1 MSEEVNLSE
10 ESNNS
15 ENEANNPENEANNSE
30 NEPLDQKELLE
41 DVAEIRQMIHQ
52 QRFAECNPMLF
63 AIIKNCPNQQ
73 PYIHR
78 LVQGLLST
86 VIANLSLFQRKKMS
100 SVMLGFLKQD
110 AKAIKEFEIPET
122 TPETRAKLVSEAI
135 SELDQFLV
143 DVEMDIR
150 SELGVFKD
158 LKKKGEEI
166 DVKEVKP
173 TLEKFVSR
181 EAMLFLNHD
190 LSKEEQD
197 QASATLYQEWEECR
211 EKIFGR
217 FVSSGHWN
225 DEERAE
231 VKDTILSP
239 TVDSLTSQLL
249 VSAITLSAATV
260 FDMGKFTLLYDIYRQ
275 TDDDEV
281 KVRALLGWLLVSM
294 NSSCY
299 EQHPDFLSF
308 AEQLTEDC
316 KNDSDLLAEII
327 KAQKM
332 LAVTVFSE
340 QKSIDYTNDIMSSLS
355 KRFLGDLKNK
365 VADLLEA
372 DEDMRNI
379 FGVEDDEETSD
390 EESPIRSVD
399 INTDEDGDPA
409 LNVGVDSPLSMD
421 EMMDK
426 GIDIL
431 LPQFKMLRDQT
442 EFFTHLYNWFMP
454 FYLKNPHITEALGFV
469 DEKRKFCK
477 AFCSTARSCPADAY
491 SLANLIVSHP
501 NEIPENIVDC
511 YDDPEDEED
520 GSKPADEEEIVNE
533 FFKEPEEHRAK
544 RIRINYIRNL
554 LRFSKF
560 YKEKDELF
568 TILDELDDDKP
579 AYAVLAG
586 PLFQDEFF
594 DKYRMA
600 IARYSFRREF
610 PDMVDVML
618 EGVPCDTLEMHF
630 MKGWVCMQ
638 KEDDH
643 SLRMAVD
650 HFKEMLKMQP
660 DMKPV
665 YLQLGICYRK
675 LCQVD
680 EYLEN
685 FDKLMEFKDSFSE
698 EELFEL
704 KLEKLKFIVMN
715 NRLEEA
721 MPLAYELDYTH
732 PESQMAGALLT
743 QLLIKIGGEHT
754 EGNFQKAHQRLDEY
768 FAEVNEL
775 FGSFEKMKKS
785 GKDPKNMMMQAMD
798 LFFKMMKND
807 KAAEA
812 YNNYSLGLLALIEH
826 QPKKAVGPFFRA
838 YAYYED
844 KDQDVFFEVLRE
856 DYKWLKNYGCS
867 FTDIMIIYNQV
878 VAEHQQSQEELKKY
892 ADKSE

>member
-10 ESNNS
+10 ESNN
-15 ENEANNPENEANNSE
+15 PEEV
-30 NEPLDQKELLE
+30 LDQDELLE
-41 DVAEIRQMIHQ
+41 KIDEMRQLIHQ
-52 QRFAECNPMLF
+52 QRFTECKPLLVAVFTPLPSN
-63 AIIKNCPNQQ
+63 KQYVN
-73 PYIHR
+73 R
-78 LVQGLLST
+78 LLQSLLT
-86 VIANLSLFQRKKMS
+86 ALAANMSLFQRKKIPNG
-100 SVMLGFLKQD
+100 VFGFPLQH
-110 AKAIKEFEIPET
+110 IKSFEELDIPEM
-122 TPETRAKLVSEAI
+122 TPETRAKYISSAI
-135 SELDQFLV
+135 SGLDQLLE
-143 DVEMDIR
+143 DIEMDIR
-150 SELGVFKD
+150 SDQGVFKD
-158 LKKKGEEI
+158 LKKQGEAI
-166 DVKEVKP
+166 DIKEVKP

-197 QASATLYQEWEECR
+197 QASARLYQEWEEYR

-217 FVSSGHWN
+217 FVSSGHWT
-225 DEERAE
+225 DEECAA

-294 NSSCY
+294 NSSYC
-299 EQHPDFLSF
+299 EQHPDFRSF

-316 KNDSDLLAEII
+316 KNDQDLLADII

-332 LAVTVFSE
+332 LAVSVFSE

-365 VADLLEA
+365 VADLLDA
-372 DEDMRNI
+372 DEDMRNLFEI
-379 FGVEDDEETSD
+379 DEDEETSE

-399 INTDEDGDPA
+399 INTDEDGVDN

-442 EFFTHLYNWFMP
+442 DFFTHLYNWFMP
-454 FYLKNPHITEALGFV
+454 FYLKNPHVTEALGFV

-491 SLANLIVSHP
+491 SLANLIISHP

-511 YDDPEDEED
+511 YDDPEDEGD
-520 GSKPADEEEIVNE
+520 GSEPADEEEIVNE
-533 FFKEPEEHRAK
+533 FFKEPGEHRAK

-560 YKEKDELF
+560 YKGKDELF

-610 PDMVDVML
+610 PDMVEVML

-643 SLRMAVD
+643 SLRMAVS

-660 DMKPV
+660 DMKQV
-665 YLQLGICYRK
+665 YLQLGICYRN
-675 LCQVD
+675 LIQVD

-704 KLEKLKFIVMN
+704 KLDKLKFIVMN
-715 NRLEEA
+715 NRFEEA

-732 PESQMAGALLT
+732 PENQMAGALLT
-743 QLLIKIGGEHT
+743 QLLIKIGGEHA
-754 EGNFQKAHQRLDEY
+754 EENFQKAHQRLDEY
-768 FAEVNEL
+768 FAEANEL
-775 FGSFEKMKKS
+775 FGSFEKMKKE
-785 GKDPKNMMMQAMD
+785 GKDTKNMMMQAMD

-826 QPKKAVGPFFRA
+826 QPKKALEPFFRA
-838 YAYYED
+838 YAYYVE
-844 KDQDVFFEVLRE
+844 KDENVFFEALKE

-867 FTDIMIIYNQV
+867 YTDLMIIYNQV
-878 VAEHQQSQEELKKY
+878 VAEHQQTEDELKKY

>member
-10 ESNNS
+10 ESNN
-15 ENEANNPENEANNSE
+15 PEEVLA
-30 NEPLDQKELLE
+30 QKELLE
-41 DVAEIRQMIHQ
+41 DVVEIRQMIHQ

-63 AIIKNCPNQQ
+63 AIIKNSPNHQ

-86 VIANLSLFQRKKMS
+86 VIASLSLFQRKKIS
-100 SVMLGFLKQD
+100 TEMLGFLKLD
-110 AKAIKEFEIPET
+110 AKAVKEFKIPET
-122 TPETRAKLVSEAI
+122 TPEGRAKLVSDAI

-143 DVEMDIR
+143 DIEMDIR
-150 SELGVFKD
+150 SEQGIFKD
-158 LKKKGEEI
+158 LKKQGEAI
-166 DVKEVKP
+166 DIKEVKP

-197 QASATLYQEWEECR
+197 QASARLYQEWEEYR
-211 EKIFGR
+211 EKIFDR
-217 FVSSGHWN
+217 FVTAGYWN
-225 DEERAE
+225 DEERAV

-260 FDMGKFTLLYDIYRQ
+260 FDMGKFTLLYDIYRLA
-275 TDDDEV
+275 DDDEV
-281 KVRALLGWLLVSM
+281 KVRALLGWLLVST
-294 NSSCY
+294 NCGCY
-299 EQHPDFLSF
+299 EQHPDFRSF
-308 AEQLTEDC
+308 VEQLTEDC
-316 KNDSDLLAEII
+316 KNDPDLLAEII

-340 QKSIDYTNDIMSSLS
+340 QKSIDYTNDIMASLS
-355 KRFLGDLKNK
+355 KRFLGDLKDK

-379 FGVEDDEETSD
+379 FEIDEDEETS

-399 INTDEDGDPA
+399 INTDEDGIDNLDA
-409 LNVGVDSPLSMD
+409 DIESPLSMD

-520 GSKPADEEEIVNE
+520 GSVSADEEEIVKE
-533 FFKEPEEHRAK
+533 FFNEPEEHRAK

-554 LRFSKF
+554 MRFSKF
-560 YKEKDELF
+560 YTAKDEIF
-568 TILDELDDDKP
+568 NILDELDDDKP

-610 PDMVDVML
+610 PDLVEVML

-630 MKGWVCMQ
+630 MKGWVGMQ
-638 KEDDH
+638 KGDNH
-643 SLRMAVD
+643 GLCMAVD
-650 HFKEMLKMQP
+650 HFKKMLKIKP
-660 DMKPV
+660 DMKQV
-665 YLQLGICYRK
+665 YLQLGICYRN
-675 LCQVD
+675 LIQMD

-704 KLEKLKFIVMN
+704 KLDKLKFIVMN
-715 NRLEEA
+715 NRFEEA

-732 PESQMAGALLT
+732 PENQMAGALLT
-743 QLLIKIGGEHT
+743 QLLIKIGGEHA
-754 EGNFQKAHQRLDEY
+754 EENFQKAHQRLDEY

-775 FGSFEKMKKS
+775 FGSFEKMKKE
-785 GKDPKNMMMQAMD
+785 GKDTKNMMMQAMD

-807 KAAEA
+807 KLAEA

-826 QPKKAVGPFFRA
+826 QPKKAMGPFFRA
-838 YAYYED
+838 YAYYVE
-844 KDQDVFFEVLRE
+844 KDENVFFEALKE
-856 DYKWLKNYGCS
+856 DYKWLKSYGCS
-867 FTDIMIIYNQV
+867 YTDLMIIYNQV
-878 VAEHQQSQEELKKY
+878 VAEHQKSQEEIKKY

>member
-10 ESNNS
+10 ESNN
-15 ENEANNPENEANNSE
+15 PEEDV
-30 NEPLDQKELLE
+30 LDQDFLLE
-41 DVAEIRQMIHQ
+41 KVDEMRDLIHQ
-52 QRFAECNPMLF
+52 QRFTECKPILV
-63 AIIKNCPNQQ
+63 AIFENCPNHKQ
-73 PYIHR
+73 YMRR
-78 LVQGLLST
+78 LMHGLLKT
-86 VIANLSLFQRKKMS
+86 VLANMSLLQCKKLPDD
-100 SVMLGFLKQD
+100 MLGFLKQYVKPSEELD
-110 AKAIKEFEIPET
+110 IPEM
-122 TPETRAKLVSEAI
+122 TPEARTKFVFGAV
-135 SELDQFLV
+135 SELDQLLV
-143 DVEMDIR
+143 DIEMDIR
-150 SELGVFKD
+150 SDQGIFKD
-158 LKKKGEEI
+158 LKKQGEAI
-166 DVKEVKP
+166 DIKEVKP
-173 TLEKFVSR
+173 TLENFVSR

-197 QASATLYQEWEECR
+197 QASARLYQEWEEYR
-211 EKIFGR
+211 EKIFDR
-217 FVSSGHWN
+217 FVSSGYWN
-225 DEERAE
+225 NEERAV

-260 FDMGKFTLLYDIYRQ
+260 FDMGKFTLLYDIYRLA
-275 TDDDEV
+275 DDDEV
-281 KVRALLGWLLVSM
+281 KVRALLGWLLVST
-294 NSSCY
+294 NCGSY
-299 EQHPDFLSF
+299 EQQPDFRSF

-316 KNDSDLLAEII
+316 KNDPDLLAEII

-340 QKSIDYTNDIMSSLS
+340 QKSIDYTNDIMASLS
-355 KRFLGDLKNK
+355 KRFLDDLRDK

-379 FGVEDDEETSD
+379 FGIEDDEETS
-390 EESPIRSVD
+390 EESPIRSD
-399 INTDEDGDPA
+399 DTNTDKDGIPNLDA
-409 LNVGVDSPLSMD
+409 DIESPLSMD

-520 GSKPADEEEIVNE
+520 GSESADEEEIVKE
-533 FFKEPEEHRAK
+533 FFNEPEEHRAK

-554 LRFSKF
+554 MRFSKF
-560 YKEKDELF
+560 YTAKDEIF
-568 TILDELDDDKP
+568 NIFDELDDDKP

-610 PDMVDVML
+610 PDLVEVML

-638 KEDDH
+638 KGDNH

-650 HFKEMLKMQP
+650 HFKKMLKIKP
-660 DMKPV
+660 DMKQV
-665 YLQLGICYRK
+665 YLQLGTCYRN
-675 LCQVD
+675 LIQVD

-704 KLEKLKFIVMN
+704 KLDKLKFIVMN
-715 NRLEEA
+715 NRFEEA

-732 PESQMAGALLT
+732 PENQMAGALLT
-743 QLLIKIGGEHT
+743 QLLIKIGGEHA
-754 EGNFQKAHQRLDEY
+754 EENFQKAHQRLDEY

-775 FGSFEKMKKS
+775 FGSFEKMKKA
-785 GKDPKNMMMQAMD
+785 GKDTKNMMMQAMD

-807 KAAEA
+807 KLAEA

-826 QPKKAVGPFFRA
+826 QPKKAMGPFFRV
-838 YAYYED
+838 YAYYVE
-844 KDQDVFFEVLRE
+844 KDENVFFEALKE

-867 FTDIMIIYNQV
+867 YTDLMIIYNQV
-878 VAEHQQSQEELKKY
+878 VAEHQKSQEEIKKY

>member
-10 ESNNS
+10 ESNN
-15 ENEANNPENEANNSE
+15 PEEVLA
-30 NEPLDQKELLE
+30 QKELLE
-41 DVAEIRQMIHQ
+41 DVVEIRQMIHQ

-63 AIIKNCPNQQ
+63 AIIKNSPDHL

-86 VIANLSLFQRKKMS
+86 VIASLSLFQRKKMS
-100 SVMLGFLKQD
+100 TEMLDFLKLD
-110 AKAIKEFEIPET
+110 AKAIKEFKIPET
-122 TPETRAKLVSEAI
+122 TPEARAKLVSEAI

-143 DVEMDIR
+143 DIEMDIR
-150 SELGVFKD
+150 SEQGIFKD
-158 LKKKGEEI
+158 LKKQGEAI
-166 DVKEVKP
+166 DIKEVKP

-197 QASATLYQEWEECR
+197 QASARLYQEWEEYR
-211 EKIFGR
+211 EKIFDR
-217 FVSSGHWN
+217 FVSSGYWN
-225 DEERAE
+225 DEERAV

-260 FDMGKFTLLYDIYRQ
+260 FDMGKFTLLYDIYRLA
-275 TDDDEV
+275 DDDEV
-281 KVRALLGWLLVSM
+281 KVRALLGWLLVST
-294 NSSCY
+294 NCGCY
-299 EQHPDFLSF
+299 EQQPDFRSF

-340 QKSIDYTNDIMSSLS
+340 QKSIDYTNDIMASLS
-355 KRFLGDLKNK
+355 KRFLGDLKDK

-379 FGVEDDEETSD
+379 FGIDEDEETS

-399 INTDEDGDPA
+399 INTDEDGIDNLDA
-409 LNVGVDSPLSMD
+409 DIESPLSMD

-442 EFFTHLYNWFMP
+442 DFFTHLYNWFMP

-520 GSKPADEEEIVNE
+520 GSESADEEEIVNE
-533 FFKEPEEHRAK
+533 FFKEPGEHRAK

-560 YKEKDELF
+560 YTAKDEIF
-568 TILDELDDDKP
+568 NILDELDDDKP

-610 PDMVDVML
+610 PDLVEVML

-638 KEDDH
+638 KGDNH
-643 SLRMAVD
+643 SLCMAVD
-650 HFKEMLKMQP
+650 HFKKMLKIKP
-660 DMKPV
+660 DMKQV
-665 YLQLGICYRK
+665 YLQLGICYRN
-675 LCQVD
+675 LIQVD

-704 KLEKLKFIVMN
+704 KLDKLKFIVMN
-715 NRLEEA
+715 NRFEEA

-732 PESQMAGALLT
+732 PENQMAGALLT
-743 QLLIKIGGEHT
+743 QLLIKIGGEHA
-754 EGNFQKAHQRLDEY
+754 EENFQKAHQRLDEY

-775 FGSFEKMKKS
+775 FGSFEKMKKE
-785 GKDPKNMMMQAMD
+785 GKDTKNMMMQAMD

-807 KAAEA
+807 KLAEA

-826 QPKKAVGPFFRA
+826 QPKKAMGPFFRA
-838 YAYYED
+838 YAYYVE
-844 KDQDVFFEVLRE
+844 KDENVFFEALKE

-867 FTDIMIIYNQV
+867 YTDLMIIYNQV
-878 VAEHQQSQEELKKY
+878 VAEHQKSQEEIKKY

>member
-10 ESNNS
+10 ESNN
-15 ENEANNPENEANNSE
+15 PEEDV
-30 NEPLDQKELLE
+30 LDQDFLLE
-41 DVAEIRQMIHQ
+41 KVDEMRDLIHQ
-52 QRFAECNPMLF
+52 QRFTECKPILV
-63 AIIKNCPNQQ
+63 AIFENCPNHKQ
-73 PYIHR
+73 YMRR
-78 LVQGLLST
+78 LMHGLLKT
-86 VIANLSLFQRKKMS
+86 VLANMSLLQCKKLPDD
-100 SVMLGFLKQD
+100 MLGFLKQYVKPSEELD
-110 AKAIKEFEIPET
+110 IPEM
-122 TPETRAKLVSEAI
+122 TPEARTKFVFGAV
-135 SELDQFLV
+135 SELDQLLV
-143 DVEMDIR
+143 DIEMDIR
-150 SELGVFKD
+150 SDQGIFKD
-158 LKKKGEEI
+158 LKKQGEAI
-166 DVKEVKP
+166 DIKEVKP

-197 QASATLYQEWEECR
+197 QASARLYQEWEEYR
-211 EKIFGR
+211 EKIFDR
-217 FVSSGHWN
+217 FVSSGYWN
-225 DEERAE
+225 NEERAV

-260 FDMGKFTLLYDIYRQ
+260 FDMGKFTLLYDIYRLA
-275 TDDDEV
+275 DDDEV
-281 KVRALLGWLLVSM
+281 KVRALLGWLLVST
-294 NSSCY
+294 NCGSY
-299 EQHPDFLSF
+299 EQQPDFRSF

-316 KNDSDLLAEII
+316 KNDPDLLAEII

-340 QKSIDYTNDIMSSLS
+340 QKSIDYTNDIMASLS
-355 KRFLGDLKNK
+355 KRFLDDLRDK

-379 FGVEDDEETSD
+379 FGIEDDEETS
-390 EESPIRSVD
+390 EESPIRSD
-399 INTDEDGDPA
+399 DTNTDEDRIPNLDA
-409 LNVGVDSPLSMD
+409 DIESPLSMD

-454 FYLKNPHITEALGFV
+454 FYLKNLHITEALGFV

-491 SLANLIVSHP
+491 SLANLIVSHS

-520 GSKPADEEEIVNE
+520 GSESADEEEIVKE
-533 FFKEPEEHRAK
+533 FFNEPEEHRAK

-554 LRFSKF
+554 MRFSKF
-560 YKEKDELF
+560 YTAKDEIF
-568 TILDELDDDKP
+568 NIFDELDDDKP

-610 PDMVDVML
+610 PDLVEVML
-618 EGVPCDTLEMHF
+618 EGVPCDTLEMYF

-638 KEDDH
+638 KGDNH

-650 HFKEMLKMQP
+650 HFKKMLKIKP
-660 DMKPV
+660 DMKQV
-665 YLQLGICYRK
+665 YLQLGTCYRN
-675 LCQVD
+675 LIQVD

-704 KLEKLKFIVMN
+704 KLDKLKFIVMN
-715 NRLEEA
+715 NRFEEA

-732 PESQMAGALLT
+732 PENQMAGALLT
-743 QLLIKIGGEHT
+743 QLLIKIGGEHA
-754 EGNFQKAHQRLDEY
+754 EENFQKAHQRLDEY

-775 FGSFEKMKKS
+775 FGNFEKMKKRVR
-785 GKDPKNMMMQAMD
+785 
-798 LFFKMMKND
+798 
-807 KAAEA
+807 
-812 YNNYSLGLLALIEH
+812 I
-826 QPKKAVGPFFRA
+826 R
-838 YAYYED
+838 
-844 KDQDVFFEVLRE
+844 R
-856 DYKWLKNYGCS
+856 
-867 FTDIMIIYNQV
+867 I
-878 VAEHQQSQEELKKY
+878 
-892 ADKSE
+892 

>member
-1 MSEEVNLSE
+1 MSEEVKLSE
-10 ESNNS
+10 ESNN
-15 ENEANNPENEANNSE
+15 PEEDVLA
-30 NEPLDQKELLE
+30 QKELLE
-41 DVAEIRQMIHQ
+41 DVVEIRQMIHQ

-63 AIIKNCPNQQ
+63 AIIKNSPNHQ

-86 VIANLSLFQRKKMS
+86 VIASLSLFQRKKIS
-100 SVMLGFLKQD
+100 TEMLGFLKLD
-110 AKAIKEFEIPET
+110 AKAVKEFKIPET
-122 TPETRAKLVSEAI
+122 TPEARAKLVSEAI

-143 DVEMDIR
+143 DIEMDIR
-150 SELGVFKD
+150 SEQGIFKD
-158 LKKKGEEI
+158 LKKQGEAI
-166 DVKEVKP
+166 DIKEVKP

-197 QASATLYQEWEECR
+197 QASARLYQEWEEYR
-211 EKIFGR
+211 EKIFDR
-217 FVSSGHWN
+217 FVSSGYWN
-225 DEERAE
+225 DEERAA

-260 FDMGKFTLLYDIYRQ
+260 FDMGKFTLLYDIYRLA
-275 TDDDEV
+275 DDDEV

-294 NSSCY
+294 KSNSY
-299 EQHPDFLSF
+299 EQQPDFRSF

-340 QKSIDYTNDIMSSLS
+340 QKSIDYTNDIMASLS
-355 KRFLGDLKNK
+355 KRFLGDLKDK

-379 FGVEDDEETSD
+379 FGIDEDEETS

-399 INTDEDGDPA
+399 INTDEDGIDNLDA
-409 LNVGVDSPLSMD
+409 DIESPLSMD

-511 YDDPEDEED
+511 YDDPEDEGD
-520 GSKPADEEEIVNE
+520 GSESADEEEIVNE
-533 FFKEPEEHRAK
+533 FFKEPGEHRAK

-560 YKEKDELF
+560 YTAKDEIF
-568 TILDELDDDKP
+568 NILDELDDDKP

-610 PDMVDVML
+610 PDLVEVML

-638 KEDDH
+638 KEDNH

-650 HFKEMLKMQP
+650 HFKKMLKIKP
-660 DMKPV
+660 DMKQV
-665 YLQLGICYRK
+665 YLQLGICYRN
-675 LCQVD
+675 LIQVD

-704 KLEKLKFIVMN
+704 KLDKLKFIVMN
-715 NRLEEA
+715 NRFEEA

-732 PESQMAGALLT
+732 PENQMAGALLT
-743 QLLIKIGGEHT
+743 QLLIKIGGEHA
-754 EGNFQKAHQRLDEY
+754 EENFQKAHQRLDEY

-775 FGSFEKMKKS
+775 FGSFEKMKKE
-785 GKDPKNMMMQAMD
+785 GKDTKNMMMQAMD

-807 KAAEA
+807 KLAEA

-826 QPKKAVGPFFRA
+826 QPKKAMGPFFRA
-838 YAYYED
+838 YAYYVE
-844 KDQDVFFEVLRE
+844 KDENVFFEALKE

-867 FTDIMIIYNQV
+867 YTDLMIIYNQV
-878 VAEHQQSQEELKKY
+878 VAEHQKSQEEIKKY

>member
-15 ENEANNPENEANNSE
+15 ENEANNPENESLE
-30 NEPLDQKELLE
+30 QKELLE
-41 DVAEIRQMIHQ
+41 DVAEMRQLIHQ
-52 QRFAECNPMLF
+52 QRFAECKSMLF
-63 AIIKNCPNQQ
+63 AIIKNCPNHQ
-73 PYIHR
+73 PYMRR
-78 LVQGLLST
+78 LVQGLLTT
-86 VIANLSLFQRKKMS
+86 VIASLSLFQRKKLPNE
-100 SVMLGFLKQD
+100 MLSIFKQHI
-110 AKAIKEFEIPET
+110 KFIKEFEIPET
-122 TPETRAKLVSEAI
+122 TPEGRAKLFSDAI
-135 SELDQFLV
+135 SELDQLLV
-143 DVEMDIR
+143 DIEMDIR

-158 LKKKGEEI
+158 LKKQGEEI
-166 DVKEVKP
+166 DIKGVKP

-217 FVSSGHWN
+217 FVSSGYWN
-225 DEERAE
+225 DEERAA

-275 TDDDEV
+275 ADDDEV

-355 KRFLGDLKNK
+355 KRFLGELKNK

-379 FGVEDDEETSD
+379 FGVEDDEETSE

-511 YDDPEDEED
+511 YDDPEDEGD
-520 GSKPADEEEIVNE
+520 GSETADEEEIVNE

-650 HFKEMLKMQP
+650 HFKKMLKMQP

-675 LCQVD
+675 LCQVN

-743 QLLIKIGGEHT
+743 QLLIKTGGEHA
-754 EGNFQKAHQRLDEY
+754 EENFKKAHQRLDEY
-768 FAEVNEL
+768 FAEMNEL
-775 FGSFEKMKKS
+775 FGSFEKMKKA

-867 FTDIMIIYNQV
+867 FTDIMIIYNQI

>member
-10 ESNNS
+10 ESNN
-15 ENEANNPENEANNSE
+15 PEKI
-30 NEPLDQKELLE
+30 LDQDELLE
-41 DVAEIRQMIHQ
+41 KIDEMRELIQQ
-52 QRFAECNPMLF
+52 QRFTECKPLLVAVITPLPSN
-63 AIIKNCPNQQ
+63 K
-73 PYIHR
+73 PYVNR
-78 LVQGLLST
+78 LLQSFLTALV
-86 VIANLSLFQRKKMS
+86 ANMSLFQRKKIPDG
-100 SVMLGFLKQD
+100 VFGFPIQHNKS
-110 AKAIKEFEIPET
+110 FEELDIPEM
-122 TPETRAKLVSEAI
+122 TPETRAKYI
-135 SELDQFLV
+135 SSVISGLDQLLE
-143 DVEMDIR
+143 DIEMAIR
-150 SELGVFKD
+150 SNQGVFND
-158 LKKKGEEI
+158 LKKQGEAI
-166 DVKEVKP
+166 DIKEVKP

-197 QASATLYQEWEECR
+197 QASARLYQEWEECR

-217 FVSSGHWN
+217 FVSSGYWN
-225 DEERAE
+225 DEERAV

-294 NSSCY
+294 NSSYY
-299 EQHPDFLSF
+299 EQQPDFRSF

-316 KNDSDLLAEII
+316 KNDQDMLADII

-355 KRFLGDLKNK
+355 KRFLGELKNK

-379 FGVEDDEETSD
+379 FGVEDDEETSE

-491 SLANLIVSHP
+491 SLANLIISHP

-511 YDDPEDEED
+511 YDDPEDEGD
-520 GSKPADEEEIVNE
+520 GSETADEEEIVDE
-533 FFKEPEEHRAK
+533 FFKEPQEHRAK

-638 KEDDH
+638 KGDNH

-650 HFKEMLKMQP
+650 HFKKMLKIKP
-660 DMKPV
+660 DMKQV
-665 YLQLGICYRK
+665 YLQLGICYRN
-675 LCQVD
+675 LIQVD

-704 KLEKLKFIVMN
+704 KLDKLKFIVMN
-715 NRLEEA
+715 NRFEEA

-732 PESQMAGALLT
+732 PENQMAGALLT
-743 QLLIKIGGEHT
+743 QLLIKIGGEHA
-754 EGNFQKAHQRLDEY
+754 EENFQKAHQRLDEY

-775 FGSFEKMKKS
+775 FGSFEKMKKE
-785 GKDPKNMMMQAMD
+785 GKDTKNMMMQAMD

-807 KAAEA
+807 KLAEA

-826 QPKKAVGPFFRA
+826 QPKKAMGPFFRA
-838 YAYYED
+838 YAYYVE
-844 KDQDVFFEVLRE
+844 KDENVFFEALKE

-867 FTDIMIIYNQV
+867 YTDLMIIYNQV
-878 VAEHQQSQEELKKY
+878 VAEHQKSQEEIKKY

>member
-10 ESNNS
+10 ESNN
-15 ENEANNPENEANNSE
+15 PEEVLA
-30 NEPLDQKELLE
+30 QKELLE
-41 DVAEIRQMIHQ
+41 DVVEIRQMIHQ

-63 AIIKNCPNQQ
+63 TIIKNGPNHQ
-73 PYIHR
+73 PYIQR

-86 VIANLSLFQRKKMS
+86 VIASLSLFQRKKMS
-100 SVMLGFLKQD
+100 TETLGFLKLD
-110 AKAIKEFEIPET
+110 AKAIKEFKIPET
-122 TPETRAKLVSEAI
+122 TPETRATLVSEAI
-135 SELDQFLV
+135 SELDQLLE
-143 DVEMDIR
+143 DIEMDIR
-150 SELGVFKD
+150 SDQGVFKD
-158 LKKKGEEI
+158 LKKQGEAI
-166 DVKEVKP
+166 DIKEVKS

-197 QASATLYQEWEECR
+197 QASARLYQEWEEYR

-217 FVSSGHWN
+217 FVSSGHWT
-225 DEERAE
+225 DEECAA

-294 NSSCY
+294 NSSYC
-299 EQHPDFLSF
+299 EQHPDFRSF

-316 KNDSDLLAEII
+316 KNDQDLLADII

-365 VADLLEA
+365 VADLLDA
-372 DEDMRNI
+372 DEDMRNLFEI
-379 FGVEDDEETSD
+379 DEDEETSE

-399 INTDEDGDPA
+399 INTDEDGVDN

-431 LPQFKMLRDQT
+431 LPQFRMLRDQT
-442 EFFTHLYNWFMP
+442 DFFTHLYNWFMP
-454 FYLKNPHITEALGFV
+454 FYLKNPHVTEALGFV

-491 SLANLIVSHP
+491 SLANLIISHP

-511 YDDPEDEED
+511 YDDPEDEGD
-520 GSKPADEEEIVNE
+520 GSEPADEEEIVNE
-533 FFKEPEEHRAK
+533 FFKEPGEHRAK

-560 YKEKDELF
+560 YKGKDELF

-610 PDMVDVML
+610 PDMVEVML

-643 SLRMAVD
+643 SLRMAVS

-660 DMKPV
+660 DMKQV
-665 YLQLGICYRK
+665 YLQLGICYRN
-675 LCQVD
+675 LIQVD

-704 KLEKLKFIVMN
+704 KLDKLKFIVMN
-715 NRLEEA
+715 NRFEEA

-732 PESQMAGALLT
+732 PENQMAGALLT
-743 QLLIKIGGEHT
+743 QLLIKIGGEHA
-754 EGNFQKAHQRLDEY
+754 EENFQKAHQRLDEY

-775 FGSFEKMKKS
+775 FGSFEKMKKE
-785 GKDPKNMMMQAMD
+785 GKDTKNMMMQAMD

-812 YNNYSLGLLALIEH
+812 YNNYSQGLLALIEH
-826 QPKKAVGPFFRA
+826 QPKKALEPFFRA
-838 YAYYED
+838 YAYYVE
-844 KDQDVFFEVLRE
+844 KDENVFFEALKE

-867 FTDIMIIYNQV
+867 YTDLMIIYNQV
-878 VAEHQQSQEELKKY
+878 VAEHQQTEDELKKY

>member
-10 ESNNS
+10 ESNN
-15 ENEANNPENEANNSE
+15 PEEDV
-30 NEPLDQKELLE
+30 LDQDFLLE
-41 DVAEIRQMIHQ
+41 KVDEMRDLIHQ
-52 QRFAECNPMLF
+52 QRFAECKPMLV
-63 AIIKNCPNQQ
+63 AIFENCPNHKQ
-73 PYIHR
+73 YMRR
-78 LVQGLLST
+78 LMHGLLTT
-86 VIANLSLFQRKKMS
+86 VLANMSLLQRKKLPDD
-100 SVMLGFLKQD
+100 MLGILKQYVKPSEELD
-110 AKAIKEFEIPET
+110 IPEM
-122 TPETRAKLVSEAI
+122 TPEARTKFVFGAV
-135 SELDQFLV
+135 SELDQLLE
-143 DVEMDIR
+143 DIEMDIR
-150 SELGVFKD
+150 SDQGVFKD
-158 LKKKGEEI
+158 LKKLGEEI
-166 DVKEVKP
+166 DIKEVKS

-197 QASATLYQEWEECR
+197 QASARLYQEWEECR

-217 FVSSGHWN
+217 FVSSGHWT
-225 DEERAE
+225 DEERAA

-260 FDMGKFTLLYDIYRQ
+260 FDMGKFTLLYDIYCQ
-275 TDDDEV
+275 ADDDEV

-294 NSSCY
+294 KSNSY
-299 EQHPDFLSF
+299 EQHPDFRSF

-316 KNDSDLLAEII
+316 KNDPDLLAEII

-340 QKSIDYTNDIMSSLS
+340 QKSIDYTKDIMSSLS
-355 KRFLGDLKNK
+355 KRFLGELKNK
-365 VADLLEA
+365 VADLLDA
-372 DEDMRNI
+372 DEDMRNLFEI
-379 FGVEDDEETSD
+379 DEDEETSE

-399 INTDEDGDPA
+399 INTDEDGIPNLD
-409 LNVGVDSPLSMD
+409 VDMDSPLSMD

-511 YDDPEDEED
+511 YDDPEDEGD
-520 GSKPADEEEIVNE
+520 GSESADEEEIVNE
-533 FFKEPEEHRAK
+533 FFKEPGEHRAK

-560 YKEKDELF
+560 YKEKDEIF

-610 PDMVDVML
+610 PDMVEVML

-638 KEDDH
+638 KGDDH

-650 HFKEMLKMQP
+650 HFKKMLKIKP
-660 DMKPV
+660 DMKQV
-665 YLQLGICYRK
+665 YLQLGICYRN
-675 LCQVD
+675 LIQVD

-704 KLEKLKFIVMN
+704 KLDKLKFIVMN
-715 NRLEEA
+715 NRFEEA

-732 PESQMAGALLT
+732 PENQMAGALLT
-743 QLLIKIGGEHT
+743 QLLIKIGGEHA
-754 EGNFQKAHQRLDEY
+754 EENFQKAHQRLDEY

-785 GKDPKNMMMQAMD
+785 GKDTKNMMMQAMD

-807 KAAEA
+807 KLAEA
-812 YNNYSLGLLALIEH
+812 YNNYSQGLLALIEH
-826 QPKKAVGPFFRA
+826 QPKKALEPFFRA
-838 YAYYED
+838 YAYYVE
-844 KDQDVFFEVLRE
+844 KDENVFFEALKE

-867 FTDIMIIYNQV
+867 YTDLMIIYNQV
-878 VAEHQQSQEELKKY
+878 VAEHQQTEDELKKY

>member
-10 ESNNS
+10 ESNN
-15 ENEANNPENEANNSE
+15 PEEDV
-30 NEPLDQKELLE
+30 LDQDFLLE
-41 DVAEIRQMIHQ
+41 KVDEMRDLIHQ
-52 QRFAECNPMLF
+52 QRFTECKPILV
-63 AIIKNCPNQQ
+63 AIFENCPNHKQ
-73 PYIHR
+73 YMRR
-78 LVQGLLST
+78 LMHGLLKT
-86 VIANLSLFQRKKMS
+86 VLANMSLLQCKKLPDD
-100 SVMLGFLKQD
+100 MLGFLKQYVKPSEELD
-110 AKAIKEFEIPET
+110 IPEM
-122 TPETRAKLVSEAI
+122 TPEARTKFVFGAV
-135 SELDQFLV
+135 SELDQLLV
-143 DVEMDIR
+143 DIEMDIR
-150 SELGVFKD
+150 SDQGIFKD
-158 LKKKGEEI
+158 LKKQGEAI
-166 DVKEVKP
+166 DIKEVKP

-197 QASATLYQEWEECR
+197 QASARLYQEWEEYR
-211 EKIFGR
+211 EKIFDR
-217 FVSSGHWN
+217 FVSSGYWN
-225 DEERAE
+225 NEERAV

-260 FDMGKFTLLYDIYRQ
+260 FDMGKFTLLYDIYRLA
-275 TDDDEV
+275 DDDEV
-281 KVRALLGWLLVSM
+281 KVRALLGWLLVST
-294 NSSCY
+294 NCGSY
-299 EQHPDFLSF
+299 EQQPDFRSF

-316 KNDSDLLAEII
+316 KNDPDLLAEII

-340 QKSIDYTNDIMSSLS
+340 QKSIDYTNDIMASLS
-355 KRFLGDLKNK
+355 KRFLDDLRDK

-379 FGVEDDEETSD
+379 FGIEDDEETS
-390 EESPIRSVD
+390 EESPIRSD
-399 INTDEDGDPA
+399 DTNTDEDRIPNLDA
-409 LNVGVDSPLSMD
+409 DIESPLSMD

-520 GSKPADEEEIVNE
+520 GSESADEEEIVKE
-533 FFKEPEEHRAK
+533 FFNEPEEHRAK

-554 LRFSKF
+554 MRFSKF
-560 YKEKDELF
+560 YTAKDEIF
-568 TILDELDDDKP
+568 NIFDELDDDKP

-610 PDMVDVML
+610 PDLVEVML

-638 KEDDH
+638 KGDNH

-650 HFKEMLKMQP
+650 HFKKMLKIKP
-660 DMKPV
+660 DMKQV
-665 YLQLGICYRK
+665 YLQLGTCYRN
-675 LCQVD
+675 LIQVD

-704 KLEKLKFIVMN
+704 KLDKLMFIVMN
-715 NRLEEA
+715 NRFEEA

-732 PESQMAGALLT
+732 PENQMAGALLT
-743 QLLIKIGGEHT
+743 QLLIKIGGEHA
-754 EGNFQKAHQRLDEY
+754 EENFQKAHQRLDEY

-775 FGSFEKMKKS
+775 FGSFEKMKKA
-785 GKDPKNMMMQAMD
+785 GKDTKNMMMQAMD

-807 KAAEA
+807 KLAEA

-826 QPKKAVGPFFRA
+826 QPKKAMGPFFRV
-838 YAYYED
+838 YAYYVE
-844 KDQDVFFEVLRE
+844 KDENVFFEALKE

-867 FTDIMIIYNQV
+867 YTDLMIIYNQV
-878 VAEHQQSQEELKKY
+878 VAEHQKSQEEIKKY

>member
-10 ESNNS
+10 ESNN
-15 ENEANNPENEANNSE
+15 PEEDVLA
-30 NEPLDQKELLE
+30 QKELLE
-41 DVAEIRQMIHQ
+41 DVVEIRQMIHQ
-52 QRFAECNPMLF
+52 QRFAECNQMLF
-63 AIIKNCPNQQ
+63 AIIKNGPNHQ

-86 VIANLSLFQRKKMS
+86 VIASLSLFQRKKMS
-100 SVMLGFLKQD
+100 TETLGFLKLD
-110 AKAIKEFEIPET
+110 AKAIKEFKIPET
-122 TPETRAKLVSEAI
+122 TPETRATLVSEAI

-143 DVEMDIR
+143 DIEMDIR
-150 SELGVFKD
+150 SGQGVFKD
-158 LKKKGEEI
+158 LKKQGEAI
-166 DVKEVKP
+166 DIKEVKP

-197 QASATLYQEWEECR
+197 QASARLYQEWEEYR

-217 FVSSGHWN
+217 FVSSGHWT
-225 DEERAE
+225 DEECAA
-231 VKDTILSP
+231 VKDSILSP

-260 FDMGKFTLLYDIYRQ
+260 FDMGKFTLLYGIYRQ

-294 NSSCY
+294 NSSYY
-299 EQHPDFLSF
+299 EQQPDFRSF

-316 KNDSDLLAEII
+316 KNDQDLLADII

-365 VADLLEA
+365 VADLLDA
-372 DEDMRNI
+372 DEDMRNLFEI
-379 FGVEDDEETSD
+379 DEDEETSE

-399 INTDEDGDPA
+399 INTDEDGVDN

-442 EFFTHLYNWFMP
+442 DFFTHLYNWFMP
-454 FYLKNPHITEALGFV
+454 FYLKNPHVTEALGFV

-491 SLANLIVSHP
+491 SLANLIISHP

-511 YDDPEDEED
+511 YDDPEDEGD
-520 GSKPADEEEIVNE
+520 GSEPADEEEIVNE
-533 FFKEPEEHRAK
+533 FFKEPGEHRAK

-560 YKEKDELF
+560 YKGKDELF

-610 PDMVDVML
+610 PDLVEVML

-643 SLRMAVD
+643 SLRMAVS

-660 DMKPV
+660 DMKQV
-665 YLQLGICYRK
+665 YLQLGICYRD
-675 LCQVD
+675 LIQVD

-704 KLEKLKFIVMN
+704 KLDKLKFIVMN
-715 NRLEEA
+715 NRFEEA

-732 PESQMAGALLT
+732 PENQMAGALLT
-743 QLLIKIGGEHT
+743 QLLIKIGGEHA
-754 EGNFQKAHQRLDEY
+754 EENFQKAHQRLDEY
-768 FAEVNEL
+768 FAEVNDL

-785 GKDPKNMMMQAMD
+785 GKDTKNMMMQAMD

-826 QPKKAVGPFFRA
+826 QPKKALEPFFRA
-838 YAYYED
+838 YAYYVE
-844 KDQDVFFEVLRE
+844 KDENVFFEALKE

-867 FTDIMIIYNQV
+867 YTDLMIIYNQV
-878 VAEHQQSQEELKKY
+878 VAEHQQTEDELKKY

>member
-10 ESNNS
+10 ESNS
-15 ENEANNPENEANNSE
+15 QEEV
-30 NEPLDQKELLE
+30 LDQDFLLE
-41 DVAEIRQMIHQ
+41 KVDEMRDLIHQ
-52 QRFAECNPMLF
+52 QRFAECKPMLV
-63 AIIKNCPNQQ
+63 AIFENCPNHKQ
-73 PYIHR
+73 YMRR
-78 LVQGLLST
+78 LMHGLLTT
-86 VIANLSLFQRKKMS
+86 VLANMSLLQRKKLPDD
-100 SVMLGFLKQD
+100 MLGILKQYVKPSEELD
-110 AKAIKEFEIPET
+110 IPEM
-122 TPETRAKLVSEAI
+122 TPEARTKFVFGAV
-135 SELDQFLV
+135 SELDQLLE
-143 DVEMDIR
+143 DIEMDIR
-150 SELGVFKD
+150 SEQGVFKD
-158 LKKKGEEI
+158 LKKQGEAI
-166 DVKEVKP
+166 DIKEVKP

-197 QASATLYQEWEECR
+197 QASARLYQEWEEYR
-211 EKIFGR
+211 EKIFDR
-217 FVSSGHWN
+217 FVSSGYWN
-225 DEERAE
+225 DEERAV

-260 FDMGKFTLLYDIYRQ
+260 FDMGKFTLLYDIYRLA
-275 TDDDEV
+275 DDDEV
-281 KVRALLGWLLVSM
+281 KVRALLGWLLVST
-294 NSSCY
+294 NCGCY
-299 EQHPDFLSF
+299 EQQPDFRSF

-340 QKSIDYTNDIMSSLS
+340 QKSIDYTNDIMASLS
-355 KRFLGDLKNK
+355 KRFLGDLKDK
-365 VADLLEA
+365 VANLLEA
-372 DEDMRNI
+372 DEDMQNI
-379 FGVEDDEETSD
+379 FEIDEDEETS

-399 INTDEDGDPA
+399 INTDEDGIPNLD
-409 LNVGVDSPLSMD
+409 VDMESPLSMD

-511 YDDPEDEED
+511 YDDPEDEGD
-520 GSKPADEEEIVNE
+520 GSEPADEDEIVKE
-533 FFKEPEEHRAK
+533 FFKEPEEYRAK

-560 YKEKDELF
+560 YKAKDEIF
-568 TILDELDDDKP
+568 NILDELDDDKP
-579 AYAVLAG
+579 AYAVLAS

-610 PDMVDVML
+610 PDLVEVML

-638 KEDDH
+638 KGDNH

-650 HFKEMLKMQP
+650 HFKKMLKIKP
-660 DMKPV
+660 DMKQV
-665 YLQLGICYRK
+665 YLQLGICYRN
-675 LCQVD
+675 LIQVD

-704 KLEKLKFIVMN
+704 KLDKLKFIVMN
-715 NRLEEA
+715 NRFEEA

-732 PESQMAGALLT
+732 PENQMAGALLT
-743 QLLIKIGGEHT
+743 QLLIKIGGEHA
-754 EGNFQKAHQRLDEY
+754 EENFQKAHQRLDEY
-768 FAEVNEL
+768 FAEANEL
-775 FGSFEKMKKS
+775 FGSFEKMKKE
-785 GKDPKNMMMQAMD
+785 GKDTKNMMMQAMD

-826 QPKKAVGPFFRA
+826 QPKKAMGPFFRA
-838 YAYYED
+838 YAYYVE
-844 KDQDVFFEVLRE
+844 KDENVFFEALKE

-867 FTDIMIIYNQV
+867 YTDLMIIYNQV
-878 VAEHQQSQEELKKY
+878 VAEHQKSQEEIKKY

>member
-10 ESNNS
+10 ESNN
-15 ENEANNPENEANNSE
+15 PEEDV
-30 NEPLDQKELLE
+30 LDQDFLLE
-41 DVAEIRQMIHQ
+41 KVDEMRQLIHQ
-52 QRFAECNPMLF
+52 QRFSECKPMLVEVFTPFSSNKQYINRLMQNLLTSLF
-63 AIIKNCPNQQ
+63 ANM
-73 PYIHR
+73 
-78 LVQGLLST
+78 
-86 VIANLSLFQRKKMS
+86 SLFQRKKIPDGVFGIPIQHNKS
-100 SVMLGFLKQD
+100 
-110 AKAIKEFEIPET
+110 FEELDIPEM
-122 TPETRAKLVSEAI
+122 TPEARAKYISNAI
-135 SELDQFLV
+135 SELDQLLV
-143 DVEMDIR
+143 DIEMDIR
-150 SELGVFKD
+150 SDQGIFKD
-158 LKKKGEEI
+158 LKKQGEAI
-166 DVKEVKP
+166 DIKEVKP

-197 QASATLYQEWEECR
+197 QASARLYQEWEEYR
-211 EKIFGR
+211 EKIFDR
-217 FVSSGHWN
+217 FVSSGYWN
-225 DEERAE
+225 NEERAV

-260 FDMGKFTLLYDIYRQ
+260 FDMGKFTLLYDIYRLA
-275 TDDDEV
+275 DDDEV
-281 KVRALLGWLLVSM
+281 KVRALLGWLLVST
-294 NSSCY
+294 NCGSY
-299 EQHPDFLSF
+299 EQQPDFRSF

-316 KNDSDLLAEII
+316 KNDPDLLAEII

-340 QKSIDYTNDIMSSLS
+340 QKSIDYTNDIMASLS
-355 KRFLGDLKNK
+355 KRFLDDLRDK

-379 FGVEDDEETSD
+379 FGIEDDEETS
-390 EESPIRSVD
+390 EESPIRSD
-399 INTDEDGDPA
+399 DTNTDKDGIPNLDA
-409 LNVGVDSPLSMD
+409 DIESPLSMD

-520 GSKPADEEEIVNE
+520 GSESADEEEIVKE
-533 FFKEPEEHRAK
+533 FFNEPEEHRAK

-610 PDMVDVML
+610 PDLVEVML

-638 KEDDH
+638 KGDNH

-650 HFKEMLKMQP
+650 HFKKMLKIKP
-660 DMKPV
+660 DMKQV
-665 YLQLGICYRK
+665 YLQLGTCYRN
-675 LCQVD
+675 LIQVD

-704 KLEKLKFIVMN
+704 KLDKLKFIVMN
-715 NRLEEA
+715 NRFEEA

-732 PESQMAGALLT
+732 PENQMAGALLT
-743 QLLIKIGGEHT
+743 QLLIKIGGEHA
-754 EGNFQKAHQRLDEY
+754 EENFQKAHQRLDEY

-775 FGSFEKMKKS
+775 FGSFEKMKKA
-785 GKDPKNMMMQAMD
+785 GKDTKNMMMQAMD

-807 KAAEA
+807 KLAEA

-826 QPKKAVGPFFRA
+826 QPKKAMGPFFRV
-838 YAYYED
+838 YAYYVE
-844 KDQDVFFEVLRE
+844 KDENVFFEALKE

-867 FTDIMIIYNQV
+867 YTDLMIIYNQV
-878 VAEHQQSQEELKKY
+878 VAEHQKSQEEIKKY

>member
-10 ESNNS
+10 ESNS
-15 ENEANNPENEANNSE
+15 QEEV
-30 NEPLDQKELLE
+30 LDQDFLLE
-41 DVAEIRQMIHQ
+41 KVDEMRDLIHQ
-52 QRFAECNPMLF
+52 QRFAECKPMLV
-63 AIIKNCPNQQ
+63 AIFENCPNHKQ
-73 PYIHR
+73 YMRR
-78 LVQGLLST
+78 LMHGLLTT
-86 VIANLSLFQRKKMS
+86 VLANMSLLQRKKLPDD
-100 SVMLGFLKQD
+100 MLGILKQYVKPSEELD
-110 AKAIKEFEIPET
+110 IPEM
-122 TPETRAKLVSEAI
+122 TPEARTKFVFGAV
-135 SELDQFLV
+135 SELDQLLE
-143 DVEMDIR
+143 DIEMDIR
-150 SELGVFKD
+150 SEQGVFKD
-158 LKKKGEEI
+158 LKKQGEAI
-166 DVKEVKP
+166 DIKEVKP

-197 QASATLYQEWEECR
+197 QASARLYQEWEEYR
-211 EKIFGR
+211 EKIFDR
-217 FVSSGHWN
+217 FVSSGYWN
-225 DEERAE
+225 DEERAV

-260 FDMGKFTLLYDIYRQ
+260 FDMGKFTLLYDIYRLA
-275 TDDDEV
+275 DDDEV
-281 KVRALLGWLLVSM
+281 KVRALLGWLLVST
-294 NSSCY
+294 NCGCY
-299 EQHPDFLSF
+299 EQQPDFRSF

-340 QKSIDYTNDIMSSLS
+340 QKSIDYTNDIMASLS
-355 KRFLGDLKNK
+355 KRFLGDLKDK

-379 FGVEDDEETSD
+379 FGIDEDEETS

-399 INTDEDGDPA
+399 INTDEDGIPNLD
-409 LNVGVDSPLSMD
+409 VDMDSPLSMD

-442 EFFTHLYNWFMP
+442 DFFTHLYNWFMP

-511 YDDPEDEED
+511 YDDPEDEGD
-520 GSKPADEEEIVNE
+520 GSEPADEEEIVNE
-533 FFKEPEEHRAK
+533 FFKEPGEHRAK

-560 YKEKDELF
+560 YTAKDEIF
-568 TILDELDDDKP
+568 NILDELDDDKP

-610 PDMVDVML
+610 PDLVEVML

-638 KEDDH
+638 KGDNH

-650 HFKEMLKMQP
+650 HFKKMLKIKP
-660 DMKPV
+660 DMKQV
-665 YLQLGICYRK
+665 YLQLGICYRN
-675 LCQVD
+675 LIQVD

-704 KLEKLKFIVMN
+704 KLDKLKFIVMN
-715 NRLEEA
+715 NRFEEA

-732 PESQMAGALLT
+732 PENQMAGALLT
-743 QLLIKIGGEHT
+743 QLLIKIGGEHA
-754 EGNFQKAHQRLDEY
+754 EENFQKAHQRLDEY
-768 FAEVNEL
+768 FAEANEL
-775 FGSFEKMKKS
+775 FGSFEKMKKE
-785 GKDPKNMMMQAMD
+785 GKDTKKMMMQAMD

-826 QPKKAVGPFFRA
+826 QPKKAMGPFFRA
-838 YAYYED
+838 YAYYVE
-844 KDQDVFFEVLRE
+844 KDENVFFEALKE
-856 DYKWLKNYGCS
+856 DYKWLKDYGCS
-867 FTDIMIIYNQV
+867 YTDLMIIYNQV
-878 VAEHQQSQEELKKY
+878 VAEHQKSQEEIKKY

>member
-10 ESNNS
+10 ESNN
-15 ENEANNPENEANNSE
+15 PEEDV
-30 NEPLDQKELLE
+30 LDQDFLLE
-41 DVAEIRQMIHQ
+41 KVDEMRDLIHQ
-52 QRFAECNPMLF
+52 QRFTECKPILV
-63 AIIKNCPNQQ
+63 AIFENCPNHKQ
-73 PYIHR
+73 YMRR
-78 LVQGLLST
+78 LMHGLLKT
-86 VIANLSLFQRKKMS
+86 VLANMSLLQCKKLPDD
-100 SVMLGFLKQD
+100 MLGFLKQYVKPSEELD
-110 AKAIKEFEIPET
+110 IPEM
-122 TPETRAKLVSEAI
+122 TPEARTKFVFGAV
-135 SELDQFLV
+135 SELDQLLV
-143 DVEMDIR
+143 DIEMDIR
-150 SELGVFKD
+150 SDLGIFKD
-158 LKKKGEEI
+158 LKKQGEAI
-166 DVKEVKP
+166 DIKEVKP

-197 QASATLYQEWEECR
+197 QASARLYQEWEEYR
-211 EKIFGR
+211 EKIFDR
-217 FVSSGHWN
+217 FVSSGYWN
-225 DEERAE
+225 NEERAV

-260 FDMGKFTLLYDIYRQ
+260 FDMGKFTLLYDIYRLA
-275 TDDDEV
+275 DDDEV
-281 KVRALLGWLLVSM
+281 KVRALLGWLLVST
-294 NSSCY
+294 NCGSY
-299 EQHPDFLSF
+299 EQQPDFRSF

-316 KNDSDLLAEII
+316 KNDPDLLAEII

-340 QKSIDYTNDIMSSLS
+340 QKSIDYTNDIMASLS
-355 KRFLGDLKNK
+355 KRFLDDLRDK

-379 FGVEDDEETSD
+379 FGIEDDEETS
-390 EESPIRSVD
+390 EESPIRSD
-399 INTDEDGDPA
+399 DTNTDEDRIPNLDA
-409 LNVGVDSPLSMD
+409 DIESPLSMD

-491 SLANLIVSHP
+491 SLANLIVSHS

-520 GSKPADEEEIVNE
+520 GSESADEEEIVKE
-533 FFKEPEEHRAK
+533 FFNEPEEHRAK

-554 LRFSKF
+554 MRFSKF
-560 YKEKDELF
+560 YTAKDEIF
-568 TILDELDDDKP
+568 NIFDELDDDKP

-610 PDMVDVML
+610 PDLVEVML

-638 KEDDH
+638 KGDNH

-650 HFKEMLKMQP
+650 HFKKMLKIKP
-660 DMKPV
+660 DMKQV
-665 YLQLGICYRK
+665 YLQLGTCYRN
-675 LCQVD
+675 LIQVD

-704 KLEKLKFIVMN
+704 KLDKLKFIVMN
-715 NRLEEA
+715 NRFEEA

-732 PESQMAGALLT
+732 PENQMAGALLT
-743 QLLIKIGGEHT
+743 QLLIKIGGEHA
-754 EGNFQKAHQRLDEY
+754 EENFQKAHQRLDEY

-775 FGSFEKMKKS
+775 FGSFEKMKKA
-785 GKDPKNMMMQAMD
+785 GKDTKNMMMQAMD

-807 KAAEA
+807 KLAEA

-826 QPKKAVGPFFRA
+826 QPKKAMGPFFRV
-838 YAYYED
+838 YAYYVE
-844 KDQDVFFEVLRE
+844 KDENVFFEALKE

-867 FTDIMIIYNQV
+867 YTDLMIIYNQV
-878 VAEHQQSQEELKKY
+878 VAEHQKSQEEIKKY

>member
-10 ESNNS
+10 ESNN
-15 ENEANNPENEANNSE
+15 PEEV
-30 NEPLDQKELLE
+30 LDQDELLE
-41 DVAEIRQMIHQ
+41 KIDEMRQLIHQ
-52 QRFAECNPMLF
+52 QRFTECKPLLVAVFTPLPSN
-63 AIIKNCPNQQ
+63 KQYVN
-73 PYIHR
+73 R
-78 LVQGLLST
+78 LLQSLLT
-86 VIANLSLFQRKKMS
+86 ALAANMSLFQRKKIPDG
-100 SVMLGFLKQD
+100 VFGFPLQH
-110 AKAIKEFEIPET
+110 IKSFEELDIPEM
-122 TPETRAKLVSEAI
+122 TPETRAKYISSAI
-135 SELDQFLV
+135 SGLDQLLE
-143 DVEMDIR
+143 DIEMDIR
-150 SELGVFKD
+150 SDQGVFKD
-158 LKKKGEEI
+158 LKKQGEAI
-166 DVKEVKP
+166 DIKEVKP

-197 QASATLYQEWEECR
+197 QASARLYQEWEEYR

-217 FVSSGHWN
+217 FVSSGHWT
-225 DEERAE
+225 DEECAA
-231 VKDTILSP
+231 VKDSILSP

-294 NSSCY
+294 NSSYC
-299 EQHPDFLSF
+299 EQQPDFRSF

-365 VADLLEA
+365 VADLLDA
-372 DEDMRNI
+372 DEDMRNLFEI
-379 FGVEDDEETSD
+379 DEDEETSE

-399 INTDEDGDPA
+399 INTDEDGVDN

-442 EFFTHLYNWFMP
+442 DFFTHLYNWFMP
-454 FYLKNPHITEALGFV
+454 FYLKNPHVTEALGFV

-477 AFCSTARSCPADAY
+477 AFCSTARSCPTDAY
-491 SLANLIVSHP
+491 SLANLIISHP

-511 YDDPEDEED
+511 YDDPEDEGD
-520 GSKPADEEEIVNE
+520 GSEPADEEEIVNE
-533 FFKEPEEHRAK
+533 FFKEPGEHRAK

-560 YKEKDELF
+560 YKGKDELF

-610 PDMVDVML
+610 PDMVEVML

-643 SLRMAVD
+643 SLRMAVS

-660 DMKPV
+660 DMKQV
-665 YLQLGICYRK
+665 YLQLGICYRN
-675 LCQVD
+675 LIQVD

-704 KLEKLKFIVMN
+704 KLDKLKFIVMN
-715 NRLEEA
+715 NRFEEA

-732 PESQMAGALLT
+732 PENQMAGALLT
-743 QLLIKIGGEHT
+743 QLLIKIGGEHA
-754 EGNFQKAHQRLDEY
+754 EENFQKAHQRLDEY
-768 FAEVNEL
+768 FAEANEL
-775 FGSFEKMKKS
+775 FGSFEKMKKE
-785 GKDPKNMMMQAMD
+785 GKDTKNMMMQAMD

-826 QPKKAVGPFFRA
+826 QPKKALEPFFRA
-838 YAYYED
+838 YAYYVE
-844 KDQDVFFEVLRE
+844 KDENVFFEALKE

-867 FTDIMIIYNQV
+867 YTDLMIIYNQV
-878 VAEHQQSQEELKKY
+878 VAEHQQTEDELKKY

>member
-10 ESNNS
+10 ESNS
-15 ENEANNPENEANNSE
+15 QEEEV
-30 NEPLDQKELLE
+30 LDQDFLLE
-41 DVAEIRQMIHQ
+41 KVDEMRDLIHQ
-52 QRFAECNPMLF
+52 QRFAECKPMLV
-63 AIIKNCPNQQ
+63 AIFENCPNHKQ
-73 PYIHR
+73 YMRR
-78 LVQGLLST
+78 LMHGLLTT
-86 VIANLSLFQRKKMS
+86 VLANMSLLQRKKLPDD
-100 SVMLGFLKQD
+100 MLGILKQY
-110 AKAIKEFEIPET
+110 IKPSEELDIPEM
-122 TPETRAKLVSEAI
+122 TPEARTKFVFGAV
-135 SELDQFLV
+135 SELDQLLV
-143 DVEMDIR
+143 DIEMDIR
-150 SELGVFKD
+150 SDQGVFKD
-158 LKKKGEEI
+158 LKKLGEEI
-166 DVKEVKP
+166 DIKEVKS

-197 QASATLYQEWEECR
+197 QASARLYQEWEECR

-217 FVSSGHWN
+217 FVSSGYWN
-225 DEERAE
+225 DEERAA

-281 KVRALLGWLLVSM
+281 KVRALLGWLLVST
-294 NSSCY
+294 NCGCY
-299 EQHPDFLSF
+299 EQHPDFRSF

-365 VADLLEA
+365 VADLLDA
-372 DEDMRNI
+372 DEDMRNL
-379 FGVEDDEETSD
+379 FGIDEDEETSE

-399 INTDEDGDPA
+399 INTDEDGVDN
-409 LNVGVDSPLSMD
+409 LNVDVDSPLSMD

-442 EFFTHLYNWFMP
+442 DFFTHLYNWFMP
-454 FYLKNPHITEALGFV
+454 FYLKNPHVTEALGFV

-491 SLANLIVSHP
+491 SLANLIISHP

-511 YDDPEDEED
+511 YDDPEDDGD
-520 GSKPADEEEIVNE
+520 GSEPADEEEIVNE
-533 FFKEPEEHRAK
+533 FFKEPGEHRAK

-610 PDMVDVML
+610 PDMVEVML

-638 KEDDH
+638 KGDDH

-650 HFKEMLKMQP
+650 HFKKMLKIKP
-660 DMKPV
+660 DMKQV
-665 YLQLGICYRK
+665 YLQLGICYRN
-675 LCQVD
+675 LIQVD

-704 KLEKLKFIVMN
+704 KLDKLKFIVMN
-715 NRLEEA
+715 NRFEEA

-732 PESQMAGALLT
+732 PENQMAGALLT
-743 QLLIKIGGEHT
+743 QLLIKIGGEHA
-754 EGNFQKAHQRLDEY
+754 EENFQKAHQRLDEY

-775 FGSFEKMKKS
+775 FGSFDKMKKS
-785 GKDPKNMMMQAMD
+785 GKDTKNMMMQAMD

-807 KAAEA
+807 KLAEA
-812 YNNYSLGLLALIEH
+812 YNNYSQGLLALIEH
-826 QPKKAVGPFFRA
+826 QPKKALEPFFRA
-838 YAYYED
+838 YAYYVE
-844 KDQDVFFEVLRE
+844 KDENVFFEALKE

-867 FTDIMIIYNQV
+867 YTDLMIIYNQV
-878 VAEHQQSQEELKKY
+878 VAEHQQTEDELKKY

>member
-10 ESNNS
+10 ESNN
-15 ENEANNPENEANNSE
+15 PEEVLA
-30 NEPLDQKELLE
+30 QKELLE
-41 DVAEIRQMIHQ
+41 DVVEIRQMIHQ

-63 AIIKNCPNQQ
+63 AIIKNSPNHL

-86 VIANLSLFQRKKMS
+86 VIASLSLFQRKKMS
-100 SVMLGFLKQD
+100 TEMLDFLKLD
-110 AKAIKEFEIPET
+110 AKAIKEFKIPET
-122 TPETRAKLVSEAI
+122 TPEARAKLVSEAI

-143 DVEMDIR
+143 DIEMDIR
-150 SELGVFKD
+150 SEQGIFKD
-158 LKKKGEEI
+158 LKKQGEAI
-166 DVKEVKP
+166 DIKEVKP

-197 QASATLYQEWEECR
+197 QASARLYQEWEECR

-217 FVSSGHWN
+217 FVSSGYWN
-225 DEERAE
+225 DEERAV

-260 FDMGKFTLLYDIYRQ
+260 FDMGKFTLLYDIYRLA
-275 TDDDEV
+275 DDDEV
-281 KVRALLGWLLVSM
+281 KVRALLGWLLVST
-294 NSSCY
+294 NCGCY
-299 EQHPDFLSF
+299 EQQPDFRSF

-340 QKSIDYTNDIMSSLS
+340 QKSIDYTNDIMASLS
-355 KRFLGDLKNK
+355 NRFLGDLKNK
-365 VADLLEA
+365 VANLLEA
-372 DEDMRNI
+372 DEDMQNI
-379 FGVEDDEETSD
+379 FGIDEDEETS

-399 INTDEDGDPA
+399 INTDEDGIPNLD
-409 LNVGVDSPLSMD
+409 VDMESPLSMD

-511 YDDPEDEED
+511 YDDPEDEGD
-520 GSKPADEEEIVNE
+520 GSEPADEEEIVNE
-533 FFKEPEEHRAK
+533 FFKEPGEHRAK

-560 YKEKDELF
+560 YTAKDEIF
-568 TILDELDDDKP
+568 NILDELDDDKP

-610 PDMVDVML
+610 PDLVEVML

-638 KEDDH
+638 KGNNH

-650 HFKEMLKMQP
+650 HFKKMLKIKP
-660 DMKPV
+660 DMKQV
-665 YLQLGICYRK
+665 YLQLGICYRN
-675 LCQVD
+675 LIQVD

-704 KLEKLKFIVMN
+704 KLDKLKFIVMN
-715 NRLEEA
+715 NRFEEA

-732 PESQMAGALLT
+732 PENQMAGALLT
-743 QLLIKIGGEHT
+743 QLLIKIGGEHA
-754 EGNFQKAHQRLDEY
+754 EENFLKAHQRLDEY
-768 FAEVNEL
+768 FAEANEL
-775 FGSFEKMKKS
+775 FGSFEKMKKE
-785 GKDPKNMMMQAMD
+785 GKDTKNMMMQAMD

-826 QPKKAVGPFFRA
+826 QPKKAMGPFFRA
-838 YAYYED
+838 YAYYVE
-844 KDQDVFFEVLRE
+844 KDENVFFEALKE
-856 DYKWLKNYGCS
+856 DYKWLKDYGCS
-867 FTDIMIIYNQV
+867 YTDLMIIYNQV
-878 VAEHQQSQEELKKY
+878 VAEHQKSQEEIKKY

>member
-10 ESNNS
+10 ESNN
-15 ENEANNPENEANNSE
+15 PEEVLA
-30 NEPLDQKELLE
+30 QKELLE
-41 DVAEIRQMIHQ
+41 DVVEIRQMIHQ

-63 AIIKNCPNQQ
+63 AIIKNSPNHQ

-86 VIANLSLFQRKKMS
+86 VIASLSLFQRKKMS
-100 SVMLGFLKQD
+100 TEMLGFLKLD
-110 AKAIKEFEIPET
+110 AKAVKEFKIPET
-122 TPETRAKLVSEAI
+122 TPEGRAKLVSDAI

-143 DVEMDIR
+143 DIEMDIR
-150 SELGVFKD
+150 SEQGIFKD
-158 LKKKGEEI
+158 LKKQGEAI
-166 DVKEVKP
+166 DIKEVKP

-197 QASATLYQEWEECR
+197 QASARLYQEWEEYR

-217 FVSSGHWN
+217 FVSSGYWN
-225 DEERAE
+225 DEERAV

-260 FDMGKFTLLYDIYRQ
+260 FDMGKFTLLYDIYRLA
-275 TDDDEV
+275 DDDEV
-281 KVRALLGWLLVSM
+281 KVRALLGWLLVST
-294 NSSCY
+294 NCGCY
-299 EQHPDFLSF
+299 EQQPDFRSF

-340 QKSIDYTNDIMSSLS
+340 QKSIDYTNDIMASLS
-355 KRFLGDLKNK
+355 KRFLGDLKDK

-379 FGVEDDEETSD
+379 FGIDEDEETS

-399 INTDEDGDPA
+399 INTDEDGIPNLD
-409 LNVGVDSPLSMD
+409 VDMESPLSMD

-511 YDDPEDEED
+511 YDDPEDEGD
-520 GSKPADEEEIVNE
+520 GSESADEEEIVNE
-533 FFKEPEEHRAK
+533 FFKEPGEHRAK

-560 YKEKDELF
+560 YTAKDEIF
-568 TILDELDDDKP
+568 NILDELDDDKP

-610 PDMVDVML
+610 PDLVEVML

-638 KEDDH
+638 KGDNH

-650 HFKEMLKMQP
+650 HFKKMLKIKP
-660 DMKPV
+660 DMKQV
-665 YLQLGICYRK
+665 YLQLGICYRN
-675 LCQVD
+675 LIQVD

-704 KLEKLKFIVMN
+704 KLDKLKFIVMN
-715 NRLEEA
+715 NRFEEA

-732 PESQMAGALLT
+732 PENQMAGALLT
-743 QLLIKIGGEHT
+743 QLLIKIGGEHA
-754 EGNFQKAHQRLDEY
+754 EENFQKAHQRLDEY
-768 FAEVNEL
+768 FAEANEL
-775 FGSFEKMKKS
+775 FGSFEKMKKE
-785 GKDPKNMMMQAMD
+785 GKDTKNMMMQAMD

-826 QPKKAVGPFFRA
+826 QPKKAMGPFFRA
-838 YAYYED
+838 YAYYVE
-844 KDQDVFFEVLRE
+844 KDENVFFEALKE

-867 FTDIMIIYNQV
+867 YTDLMIIYNQV
-878 VAEHQQSQEELKKY
+878 VAEHQQSQEEIKKY

>member
-15 ENEANNPENEANNSE
+15 ENEANNPEEV
-30 NEPLDQKELLE
+30 LDQKELLE

-110 AKAIKEFEIPET
+110 AKAIKEFKIPET

-150 SELGVFKD
+150 SELGIFKD
-158 LKKKGEEI
+158 LKKQGEEI
-166 DVKEVKP
+166 DIKDVKP

-181 EAMLFLNHD
+181 EAMLFLNND

-217 FVSSGHWN
+217 FVSSGYWN
-225 DEERAE
+225 DEERAA

-275 TDDDEV
+275 ADDDEV

-340 QKSIDYTNDIMSSLS
+340 QKSIDYTNDIMASLS
-355 KRFLGDLKNK
+355 NRFLGNLKNK

-379 FGVEDDEETSD
+379 FGVEDDEETSE

-409 LNVGVDSPLSMD
+409 LSVGVDSPLSMD

-491 SLANLIVSHP
+491 SLANLIISHP

-511 YDDPEDEED
+511 YDDPEDEGD
-520 GSKPADEEEIVNE
+520 GSESADEEEIVNE
-533 FFKEPEEHRAK
+533 FFNEPEEHRAK

-704 KLEKLKFIVMN
+704 KLEKLKFIIMN

-743 QLLIKIGGEHT
+743 QLLIKIGGEHA
-754 EGNFQKAHQRLDEY
+754 EENFKKAHQRLDEY

-785 GKDPKNMMMQAMD
+785 GKDPKSMMMQAMD

-867 FTDIMIIYNQV
+867 FTDIMIIYNQI

>member
-10 ESNNS
+10 ESNN
-15 ENEANNPENEANNSE
+15 PEEDV
-30 NEPLDQKELLE
+30 LDQDFLLE
-41 DVAEIRQMIHQ
+41 KVDEMRDLIHQ
-52 QRFAECNPMLF
+52 QRFTECKPILVEIF
-63 AIIKNCPNQQ
+63 ENCPNHKQ
-73 PYIHR
+73 YMRR
-78 LVQGLLST
+78 LMHGLLKT
-86 VIANLSLFQRKKMS
+86 VLANMSLLQCKKLPDD
-100 SVMLGFLKQD
+100 MLGFLKQYVKPSEELD
-110 AKAIKEFEIPET
+110 IPEM
-122 TPETRAKLVSEAI
+122 TPEARTKFVFGAV
-135 SELDQFLV
+135 SELDQLLV
-143 DVEMDIR
+143 DIEMDIR
-150 SELGVFKD
+150 SDQGIFKD
-158 LKKKGEEI
+158 LKKQGEAI
-166 DVKEVKP
+166 DIKEVKP

-197 QASATLYQEWEECR
+197 QASARLYQEWEEYR
-211 EKIFGR
+211 EKIFDR
-217 FVSSGHWN
+217 FVSSGYWN
-225 DEERAE
+225 NEERAV

-260 FDMGKFTLLYDIYRQ
+260 FDMGKFTLLYDIYRLA
-275 TDDDEV
+275 DDDEV
-281 KVRALLGWLLVSM
+281 KVRALLGWLLVST
-294 NSSCY
+294 NCGSY
-299 EQHPDFLSF
+299 EQQPDFRSF

-316 KNDSDLLAEII
+316 KNDPDLLAEII

-340 QKSIDYTNDIMSSLS
+340 QKSIDYTNDIMASLS
-355 KRFLGDLKNK
+355 KRFLDDLRDK

-379 FGVEDDEETSD
+379 FGIEDDEETS
-390 EESPIRSVD
+390 EESPIRSD
-399 INTDEDGDPA
+399 DTNTDKDGIPNLDA
-409 LNVGVDSPLSMD
+409 DIESPLSMD

-520 GSKPADEEEIVNE
+520 GSEPADEEEIVNE
-533 FFKEPEEHRAK
+533 FFKEPGEHRAK

-554 LRFSKF
+554 MRFSKF
-560 YKEKDELF
+560 YTAKDEIF
-568 TILDELDDDKP
+568 NIFDELDDDKP

-610 PDMVDVML
+610 PDLVEVML

-638 KEDDH
+638 KGDNH

-650 HFKEMLKMQP
+650 HFKKMLKIKP
-660 DMKPV
+660 DMKQV
-665 YLQLGICYRK
+665 YLQLGTCYRN
-675 LCQVD
+675 LIQVD

-704 KLEKLKFIVMN
+704 KLDKLKFIVMN
-715 NRLEEA
+715 NRFEEA

-732 PESQMAGALLT
+732 PENQMAGALLT
-743 QLLIKIGGEHT
+743 QLLIKIGGKHAE
-754 EGNFQKAHQRLDEY
+754 ENFQKAHQRLDEY

-775 FGSFEKMKKS
+775 FGSFEKMKKA
-785 GKDPKNMMMQAMD
+785 GKDTKNMMMQAMD

-807 KAAEA
+807 KLAEA

-826 QPKKAVGPFFRA
+826 QPKKAMGPFFRV
-838 YAYYED
+838 YAYYVE
-844 KDQDVFFEVLRE
+844 KDENVFFEALKE

-867 FTDIMIIYNQV
+867 YTDLMIIYNQV
-878 VAEHQQSQEELKKY
+878 VAEHQKSQEEIKKY

>member
-10 ESNNS
+10 ESNN
-15 ENEANNPENEANNSE
+15 PEEDV
-30 NEPLDQKELLE
+30 LDQDFLLE
-41 DVAEIRQMIHQ
+41 KVDEMRDLIHQ
-52 QRFAECNPMLF
+52 QRFTECKPILV
-63 AIIKNCPNQQ
+63 AIFENCPNHKQ
-73 PYIHR
+73 YMRR
-78 LVQGLLST
+78 LMHGLLKT
-86 VIANLSLFQRKKMS
+86 VLANMSLLQCKKLPDD
-100 SVMLGFLKQD
+100 MLGFLKQYVKPSEELD
-110 AKAIKEFEIPET
+110 IPEM
-122 TPETRAKLVSEAI
+122 TPEARTKFVFGAV
-135 SELDQFLV
+135 SELDQLLV
-143 DVEMDIR
+143 DIEMDIR
-150 SELGVFKD
+150 SDQGIFKD
-158 LKKKGEEI
+158 LKKQGEAI
-166 DVKEVKP
+166 DIKEVKP

-197 QASATLYQEWEECR
+197 QASARLYQEWEEYR
-211 EKIFGR
+211 EKIFDR
-217 FVSSGHWN
+217 FVSSGYWN
-225 DEERAE
+225 NEERAV

-260 FDMGKFTLLYDIYRQ
+260 FDMGKFTLLYDIYRLA
-275 TDDDEV
+275 DDDEV
-281 KVRALLGWLLVSM
+281 KVRALLGWLLVST
-294 NSSCY
+294 NCGSY
-299 EQHPDFLSF
+299 EQQPDFRSF

-340 QKSIDYTNDIMSSLS
+340 QKSIDYTNDIMASLS
-355 KRFLGDLKNK
+355 KRFLDDLRDK

-379 FGVEDDEETSD
+379 FGIEDDEETS
-390 EESPIRSVD
+390 EESPIRSD
-399 INTDEDGDPA
+399 DTNTDKDGIPNLDA
-409 LNVGVDSPLSMD
+409 DIESPLSMD

-491 SLANLIVSHP
+491 SLANLIVSHS

-520 GSKPADEEEIVNE
+520 GSESADEEEIVKE
-533 FFKEPEEHRAK
+533 FFNEPEEHRAK

-554 LRFSKF
+554 MRFSKF
-560 YKEKDELF
+560 YTAKDEIF
-568 TILDELDDDKP
+568 NILDELDDDKP

-610 PDMVDVML
+610 PDLVEVML

-638 KEDDH
+638 KGDNH

-650 HFKEMLKMQP
+650 HFKKMLKIKP
-660 DMKPV
+660 DMKQV
-665 YLQLGICYRK
+665 YLQLGTCYRN
-675 LCQVD
+675 LIQVD

-704 KLEKLKFIVMN
+704 KLDKLKFIVMN
-715 NRLEEA
+715 NRFEEA

-732 PESQMAGALLT
+732 PENQMAGALLT
-743 QLLIKIGGEHT
+743 QLLIKIGGKHAE
-754 EGNFQKAHQRLDEY
+754 ENFQKAHQRLDEY

-775 FGSFEKMKKS
+775 FGSFEKMKKA
-785 GKDPKNMMMQAMD
+785 GKDTKNMMMQAMD

-807 KAAEA
+807 KLAEA

-826 QPKKAVGPFFRA
+826 QPKKAMGPFFRV
-838 YAYYED
+838 YAYYVE
-844 KDQDVFFEVLRE
+844 KDENVFFEALKE
-856 DYKWLKNYGCS
+856 DYKWSKNYGCS
-867 FTDIMIIYNQV
+867 YTDLMIIYNQV
-878 VAEHQQSQEELKKY
+878 VAEHQKSQEEIKKY

>member
-10 ESNNS
+10 ESNN
-15 ENEANNPENEANNSE
+15 PEEDV
-30 NEPLDQKELLE
+30 LDQDFLLE
-41 DVAEIRQMIHQ
+41 KVDEMRQLIHQ
-52 QRFAECNPMLF
+52 QRFSECKPMLVEVFTPFSSNKQYINRLMQNLLTSLF
-63 AIIKNCPNQQ
+63 ANM
-73 PYIHR
+73 
-78 LVQGLLST
+78 
-86 VIANLSLFQRKKMS
+86 SLFQRKKIPDGVFGIPIQHNKS
-100 SVMLGFLKQD
+100 
-110 AKAIKEFEIPET
+110 FEELDIPEM
-122 TPETRAKLVSEAI
+122 TPEARAKYISNAI
-135 SELDQFLV
+135 SELDQLLE
-143 DVEMDIR
+143 DIEMDIR
-150 SELGVFKD
+150 SEQGIFKD
-158 LKKKGEEI
+158 LKKQGEEI
-166 DVKEVKP
+166 DIKEVKP

-197 QASATLYQEWEECR
+197 QASARLYQEWEEYR
-211 EKIFGR
+211 EKIFDR
-217 FVSSGHWN
+217 FVSSGYWN
-225 DEERAE
+225 DEERAV

-260 FDMGKFTLLYDIYRQ
+260 FDMGKFTLLYDIYRLA
-275 TDDDEV
+275 DDDEV
-281 KVRALLGWLLVSM
+281 KVRALLGWLLVST
-294 NSSCY
+294 NCGSY
-299 EQHPDFLSF
+299 EQQPDFRSF

-340 QKSIDYTNDIMSSLS
+340 QKSIDYTNDIMASLS
-355 KRFLGDLKNK
+355 KRFLDDLRDK

-379 FGVEDDEETSD
+379 FGIEDDEETS
-390 EESPIRSVD
+390 EESPIRSD
-399 INTDEDGDPA
+399 DTNTDKDGIPNLDA
-409 LNVGVDSPLSMD
+409 DIESPLSMD

-520 GSKPADEEEIVNE
+520 GTESADEEEIVKE
-533 FFKEPEEHRAK
+533 FFNEPEEHRAK

-610 PDMVDVML
+610 PDLVEVML

-638 KEDDH
+638 KGDNH

-650 HFKEMLKMQP
+650 HFKKMLKIKP
-660 DMKPV
+660 DMKQV
-665 YLQLGICYRK
+665 YLQLGTCYRN
-675 LCQVD
+675 LIQVD
-680 EYLEN
+680 EYLDN

-704 KLEKLKFIVMN
+704 KLDKLKFIVMN
-715 NRLEEA
+715 NRFEEA

-732 PESQMAGALLT
+732 PENQMAGALLT
-743 QLLIKIGGEHT
+743 QLLIKIGGEHA
-754 EGNFQKAHQRLDEY
+754 EENFQKAHQRLDEY

-775 FGSFEKMKKS
+775 FGSFEKMKKA
-785 GKDPKNMMMQAMD
+785 GKDTKNMMMQAMD

-807 KAAEA
+807 KLAEA

-826 QPKKAVGPFFRA
+826 QPKKAMGPFFRV
-838 YAYYED
+838 YAYYVE
-844 KDQDVFFEVLRE
+844 KDENVFFEALKE

-867 FTDIMIIYNQV
+867 YTDLMIIYNQV
-878 VAEHQQSQEELKKY
+878 VAEHQKSQEEIKKY

>member
-10 ESNNS
+10 ESNN
-15 ENEANNPENEANNSE
+15 PEEDV
-30 NEPLDQKELLE
+30 LDQDFLLE
-41 DVAEIRQMIHQ
+41 KVDEMRDLIHQ
-52 QRFAECNPMLF
+52 QRFTECKPILV
-63 AIIKNCPNQQ
+63 AIFENCPNHKQ
-73 PYIHR
+73 YMRR
-78 LVQGLLST
+78 LMHGLLKT
-86 VIANLSLFQRKKMS
+86 VLANMSLLQCKKLPDD
-100 SVMLGFLKQD
+100 MLGFLKQYVKPSEELD
-110 AKAIKEFEIPET
+110 IPEM
-122 TPETRAKLVSEAI
+122 TPEARTKFVFGAV
-135 SELDQFLV
+135 SELDQLLV
-143 DVEMDIR
+143 DIEMDIR
-150 SELGVFKD
+150 SDQGIFKD
-158 LKKKGEEI
+158 LKKQGEAI
-166 DVKEVKP
+166 DIKEVKP

-197 QASATLYQEWEECR
+197 QASARLYQEWEEYR
-211 EKIFGR
+211 EKIFDR
-217 FVSSGHWN
+217 FVSSGYWN
-225 DEERAE
+225 NEERAV

-260 FDMGKFTLLYDIYRQ
+260 FDMGKFTLLYDIYRLA
-275 TDDDEV
+275 DDDEV
-281 KVRALLGWLLVSM
+281 KVRALLGWLLVST
-294 NSSCY
+294 NCGSY
-299 EQHPDFLSF
+299 EQQPDFRSF

-316 KNDSDLLAEII
+316 KNDPDLLAEII

-340 QKSIDYTNDIMSSLS
+340 QKSIDYTNDIMASLS
-355 KRFLGDLKNK
+355 KRFLDDLRDK

-379 FGVEDDEETSD
+379 FGIEDDEETS
-390 EESPIRSVD
+390 EESPIRSD
-399 INTDEDGDPA
+399 DTNTDEDRIPNLDA
-409 LNVGVDSPLSMD
+409 DIESPLSMD

-491 SLANLIVSHP
+491 SLANLIVSHS

-520 GSKPADEEEIVNE
+520 GSESADEEEIVKE
-533 FFKEPEEHRAK
+533 FFNEPEEHRAK

-554 LRFSKF
+554 MRFSKF
-560 YKEKDELF
+560 YTAKDEIF
-568 TILDELDDDKP
+568 NIFDELDDDKP

-610 PDMVDVML
+610 PDLVEVML

-638 KEDDH
+638 KGDNH

-650 HFKEMLKMQP
+650 YFKKMLKIKP
-660 DMKPV
+660 DMKQV
-665 YLQLGICYRK
+665 YLQLGTCYRN
-675 LCQVD
+675 LIQVD

-704 KLEKLKFIVMN
+704 KLDKLKFIVMN
-715 NRLEEA
+715 NRFEEA

-732 PESQMAGALLT
+732 PENQMAGALLT
-743 QLLIKIGGEHT
+743 QLLIKIGGEHA
-754 EGNFQKAHQRLDEY
+754 EENFQKAHQRLDEY

-775 FGSFEKMKKS
+775 FGSFEKMKKA
-785 GKDPKNMMMQAMD
+785 GKDTKNMMMQAMD

-807 KAAEA
+807 KLAEA

-826 QPKKAVGPFFRA
+826 QPKKAMGPFFRV
-838 YAYYED
+838 YAYYVE
-844 KDQDVFFEVLRE
+844 KDENVFFEALKE

-867 FTDIMIIYNQV
+867 YTDLMIIYNQV
-878 VAEHQQSQEELKKY
+878 VAEHQKSQEEIKKY

>member
-10 ESNNS
+10 GS
-15 ENEANNPENEANNSE
+15 NNPEEDV
-30 NEPLDQKELLE
+30 LDQDFLLE
-41 DVAEIRQMIHQ
+41 KVDEMRDLIHQ
-52 QRFAECNPMLF
+52 QRFTECKPILV
-63 AIIKNCPNQQ
+63 AIFENCPNHKQ
-73 PYIHR
+73 YMRR
-78 LVQGLLST
+78 LMHGLLKT
-86 VIANLSLFQRKKMS
+86 VLANMSLLQCKKLPDD
-100 SVMLGFLKQD
+100 MLGFLKQYVKPSEELD
-110 AKAIKEFEIPET
+110 IPEM
-122 TPETRAKLVSEAI
+122 TPEARTKFVFGAV
-135 SELDQFLV
+135 SELDQLLV
-143 DVEMDIR
+143 DIEMDIR
-150 SELGVFKD
+150 SDQGIFKD
-158 LKKKGEEI
+158 LKKQGEAI
-166 DVKEVKP
+166 DIKEVKP

-197 QASATLYQEWEECR
+197 QASARLYQEWEEYR
-211 EKIFGR
+211 EKIFDR
-217 FVSSGHWN
+217 FVSSGYWN
-225 DEERAE
+225 NEERAV

-260 FDMGKFTLLYDIYRQ
+260 FDMGKFTLLYDIYRLA
-275 TDDDEV
+275 DDDEV
-281 KVRALLGWLLVSM
+281 KVRALLGWLLVST
-294 NSSCY
+294 NCGSY
-299 EQHPDFLSF
+299 EQQPDFRSF

-316 KNDSDLLAEII
+316 KNDPDLLAEII

-340 QKSIDYTNDIMSSLS
+340 QKSIDYTNDIMASLS
-355 KRFLGDLKNK
+355 KRFLDDLRDK

-379 FGVEDDEETSD
+379 FGIEDDEETS
-390 EESPIRSVD
+390 EESPIRSD
-399 INTDEDGDPA
+399 DTNTDEDRIPNLDA
-409 LNVGVDSPLSMD
+409 DIESPLSMD

-520 GSKPADEEEIVNE
+520 GSESADEEEIVKE
-533 FFKEPEEHRAK
+533 FFNEPEEHRAK

-554 LRFSKF
+554 MRFSKF
-560 YKEKDELF
+560 YTAKDEIF
-568 TILDELDDDKP
+568 NIFDELDDDKP

-610 PDMVDVML
+610 PDLVEVML

-638 KEDDH
+638 KGDNH

-650 HFKEMLKMQP
+650 HFKKMLKIKP
-660 DMKPV
+660 DMKQV
-665 YLQLGICYRK
+665 YLQLGTCYRN
-675 LCQVD
+675 LIQVD

-704 KLEKLKFIVMN
+704 KLDKLKFIVMN
-715 NRLEEA
+715 NRFEEA

-732 PESQMAGALLT
+732 PENQMAGALLT
-743 QLLIKIGGEHT
+743 QLLIKIGGEHA
-754 EGNFQKAHQRLDEY
+754 EENFQKAHQRLDEY

-775 FGSFEKMKKS
+775 FGSFEKMKKA
-785 GKDPKNMMMQAMD
+785 GKDTKNMMMQAMD

-807 KAAEA
+807 KLAEA

-826 QPKKAVGPFFRA
+826 QPKKAMGPFFRV
-838 YAYYED
+838 YAYYVE
-844 KDQDVFFEVLRE
+844 KDENVFFEALKE

-867 FTDIMIIYNQV
+867 YTDLMIIYNQV
-878 VAEHQQSQEELKKY
+878 VAEHQKSQEEIKKY

>member
-10 ESNNS
+10 ESNN
-15 ENEANNPENEANNSE
+15 PEEDV
-30 NEPLDQKELLE
+30 LDQDFLLE
-41 DVAEIRQMIHQ
+41 KVDEMRQLIHQ
-52 QRFAECNPMLF
+52 QRFSECKPMLVEVFTPFSSNKQYINRLMQNLLTSLF
-63 AIIKNCPNQQ
+63 ANM
-73 PYIHR
+73 
-78 LVQGLLST
+78 
-86 VIANLSLFQRKKMS
+86 SLFQRKKIPDGVFGIPIQHNKS
-100 SVMLGFLKQD
+100 
-110 AKAIKEFEIPET
+110 FEELDIPEM
-122 TPETRAKLVSEAI
+122 TPEARAKYISNAI
-135 SELDQFLV
+135 SELDQLLV
-143 DVEMDIR
+143 DIEMDIR
-150 SELGVFKD
+150 SDLGIFKD
-158 LKKKGEEI
+158 LKKQGEAI
-166 DVKEVKP
+166 DIKEVKP

-197 QASATLYQEWEECR
+197 QASARLYQEWEEYR
-211 EKIFGR
+211 EKIFDR
-217 FVSSGHWN
+217 FVSSGYWN
-225 DEERAE
+225 DEERAV

-260 FDMGKFTLLYDIYRQ
+260 FDMGKFTLLYDIYRLA
-275 TDDDEV
+275 DDDEV
-281 KVRALLGWLLVSM
+281 KVRALLGWLLVST
-294 NSSCY
+294 NCGSY
-299 EQHPDFLSF
+299 EQQPDFRSF

-316 KNDSDLLAEII
+316 KNDPDLLAEII

-340 QKSIDYTNDIMSSLS
+340 QKSIDYTNDIMASLS
-355 KRFLGDLKNK
+355 KRFLDDLRDK

-379 FGVEDDEETSD
+379 FGIEDDEETS
-390 EESPIRSVD
+390 EESPIRSD
-399 INTDEDGDPA
+399 DTNTDEDRIPNLDA
-409 LNVGVDSPLSMD
+409 DIESPLSMD

-491 SLANLIVSHP
+491 SLANLIVSHS

-520 GSKPADEEEIVNE
+520 GSESADEEEIVKE
-533 FFKEPEEHRAK
+533 FFNEPEEHRAK

-554 LRFSKF
+554 MRFSKF
-560 YKEKDELF
+560 YTAKDEIF
-568 TILDELDDDKP
+568 NIFDELDDDKP

-600 IARYSFRREF
+600 IARFSFRREF
-610 PDMVDVML
+610 PDLVEVML

-638 KEDDH
+638 KGDNH

-650 HFKEMLKMQP
+650 YFKKMLKIKP
-660 DMKPV
+660 DMKQV
-665 YLQLGICYRK
+665 YLQLGTCYRN
-675 LCQVD
+675 LIQVD

-704 KLEKLKFIVMN
+704 KLDKLKFIVMN
-715 NRLEEA
+715 NRFEEA

-732 PESQMAGALLT
+732 PENQMAGALLT

-754 EGNFQKAHQRLDEY
+754 EENFQKAHQRLDEY

-775 FGSFEKMKKS
+775 FGSFEKMKKA
-785 GKDPKNMMMQAMD
+785 GKDTKNMMMQAMD

-807 KAAEA
+807 KLAEA

-826 QPKKAVGPFFRA
+826 QPKKAMGPFFRV
-838 YAYYED
+838 YAYYVE
-844 KDQDVFFEVLRE
+844 KDENVFFEALKE

-867 FTDIMIIYNQV
+867 YTDLMIIYNQV
-878 VAEHQQSQEELKKY
+878 VAEHQKSQEEIKKY

>member
-1 MSEEVNLSE
+1 MSEKVNLSE
-10 ESNNS
+10 ESNN
-15 ENEANNPENEANNSE
+15 PEEVLA
-30 NEPLDQKELLE
+30 QKELLE
-41 DVAEIRQMIHQ
+41 DVVEIRQMIHQ

-63 AIIKNCPNQQ
+63 AIIKNSPNHQ

-86 VIANLSLFQRKKMS
+86 VIASLSLFQRKKIS
-100 SVMLGFLKQD
+100 TEMLGFLKLD
-110 AKAIKEFEIPET
+110 AKAVKEFKIPET
-122 TPETRAKLVSEAI
+122 TPEGRAKLVSDAI

-143 DVEMDIR
+143 DIEMDIR
-150 SELGVFKD
+150 SEQGIFKD
-158 LKKKGEEI
+158 LKKQGEAI
-166 DVKEVKP
+166 DIKEVKP

-197 QASATLYQEWEECR
+197 QASACLYQEWEEYR
-211 EKIFGR
+211 EKIFDR
-217 FVSSGHWN
+217 FVTAGYWN
-225 DEERAE
+225 DEERAV

-260 FDMGKFTLLYDIYRQ
+260 FDMGKFTLLYDIYRLA
-275 TDDDEV
+275 DDDEV
-281 KVRALLGWLLVSM
+281 KVRALLGWLLVST
-294 NSSCY
+294 NCGCY
-299 EQHPDFLSF
+299 EQHPDFRSF

-316 KNDSDLLAEII
+316 KNDPDLLAEII

-340 QKSIDYTNDIMSSLS
+340 QKSIDYTNDIMASLS
-355 KRFLGDLKNK
+355 KRFLGDLKDK

-379 FGVEDDEETSD
+379 FEIDEDEETS

-399 INTDEDGDPA
+399 INTDEDGIDNLDA
-409 LNVGVDSPLSMD
+409 DIESPLSMD

-520 GSKPADEEEIVNE
+520 GSVSADEEEIVKE
-533 FFKEPEEHRAK
+533 FFNEPEEHRAK

-554 LRFSKF
+554 MRFSKF
-560 YKEKDELF
+560 YTAKDEIF
-568 TILDELDDDKP
+568 NILDELDDDKP

-610 PDMVDVML
+610 PDLVEVML

-638 KEDDH
+638 KGDNH
-643 SLRMAVD
+643 SLCMAVD
-650 HFKEMLKMQP
+650 HFKKMLKIKP
-660 DMKPV
+660 DMKQV
-665 YLQLGICYRK
+665 YLQLGICYRN
-675 LCQVD
+675 LIQVD

-704 KLEKLKFIVMN
+704 KLDKLKFIVMN
-715 NRLEEA
+715 NRFEEA

-732 PESQMAGALLT
+732 PENQMAGALLT
-743 QLLIKIGGEHT
+743 QLLIKIGGEHA
-754 EGNFQKAHQRLDEY
+754 EENFQKAHQRLDEY

-775 FGSFEKMKKS
+775 FGSFEKMKKE
-785 GKDPKNMMMQAMD
+785 GKDTKNMMMQAMD

-807 KAAEA
+807 KLAEA

-826 QPKKAVGPFFRA
+826 QPKKAMGPFFRA
-838 YAYYED
+838 YAYYVE
-844 KDQDVFFEVLRE
+844 KDENVFFEALKE

-867 FTDIMIIYNQV
+867 YTDLMIIYNQV
-878 VAEHQQSQEELKKY
+878 VAEHQKSQEEIKKY

>member
-10 ESNNS
+10 ESNS
-15 ENEANNPENEANNSE
+15 QEEV
-30 NEPLDQKELLE
+30 LDQDFLLE
-41 DVAEIRQMIHQ
+41 KVDEMRDLIHQ
-52 QRFAECNPMLF
+52 QRFSECKPMLV
-63 AIIKNCPNQQ
+63 AIFENCPNHKQ
-73 PYIHR
+73 YMRR
-78 LVQGLLST
+78 LMHGLLTT
-86 VIANLSLFQRKKMS
+86 VLANMSLLQRKKLPDD
-100 SVMLGFLKQD
+100 MLGILKQYVKPSEELD
-110 AKAIKEFEIPET
+110 IPEM
-122 TPETRAKLVSEAI
+122 TPEARTKFVFGAV
-135 SELDQFLV
+135 SELDQLLE
-143 DVEMDIR
+143 DIEMDIR
-150 SELGVFKD
+150 SEQGIFKD
-158 LKKKGEEI
+158 LKKQGEAI
-166 DVKEVKP
+166 DIKEVKP

-197 QASATLYQEWEECR
+197 QASARLYQEWEEYR
-211 EKIFGR
+211 EKIFDR
-217 FVSSGHWN
+217 FVSSGYWN
-225 DEERAE
+225 DEERAV

-281 KVRALLGWLLVSM
+281 KVRALLGWLLVST
-294 NSSCY
+294 NCGCY
-299 EQHPDFLSF
+299 EQQPDFRSF

-365 VADLLEA
+365 VADLLDA
-372 DEDMRNI
+372 DEDMRNL
-379 FGVEDDEETSD
+379 FGIDEDEETSE

-399 INTDEDGDPA
+399 INTDEDGVDN
-409 LNVGVDSPLSMD
+409 LNVDVDSPLSMD

-442 EFFTHLYNWFMP
+442 DFFTHLYNWFMP
-454 FYLKNPHITEALGFV
+454 FYLKNPHVTEALGFV

-491 SLANLIVSHP
+491 SLANLIISHP

-511 YDDPEDEED
+511 YDDPEDEGD
-520 GSKPADEEEIVNE
+520 GSEPADEEEIVNE
-533 FFKEPEEHRAK
+533 FFKEPGEHRAK

-610 PDMVDVML
+610 PDMVEVML

-650 HFKEMLKMQP
+650 HFKKMLKIKP
-660 DMKPV
+660 DMKQV
-665 YLQLGICYRK
+665 YLQLGICYRN
-675 LCQVD
+675 LIQVD

-704 KLEKLKFIVMN
+704 KLDKLKFIVMN
-715 NRLEEA
+715 NRFEEA

-732 PESQMAGALLT
+732 PENQMAGALLT
-743 QLLIKIGGEHT
+743 QLLIKIGGEHA
-754 EGNFQKAHQRLDEY
+754 EENFQKAHQRLDEY

-775 FGSFEKMKKS
+775 FGSFDKMKKS
-785 GKDPKNMMMQAMD
+785 GKDTKNIMMQAMD

-807 KAAEA
+807 KLAEA
-812 YNNYSLGLLALIEH
+812 YNNYSQGLLALIEH
-826 QPKKAVGPFFRA
+826 QPKKALEPFFRA
-838 YAYYED
+838 YAYYVE
-844 KDQDVFFEVLRE
+844 KDENVFFEALKE

-867 FTDIMIIYNQV
+867 YTDLMIIYNQV
-878 VAEHQQSQEELKKY
+878 VAEHQQTEDELKKY

>member
-10 ESNNS
+10 ESNN
-15 ENEANNPENEANNSE
+15 PEEV
-30 NEPLDQKELLE
+30 LDQDELLE
-41 DVAEIRQMIHQ
+41 KIDEMRQLIHQ
-52 QRFAECNPMLF
+52 QRFTECKPLLVAVFTPLPSN
-63 AIIKNCPNQQ
+63 KQ
-73 PYIHR
+73 YVKR
-78 LVQGLLST
+78 LLQSLLT
-86 VIANLSLFQRKKMS
+86 ALAANMSLFQRKKIPDG
-100 SVMLGFLKQD
+100 VFGFPLQH
-110 AKAIKEFEIPET
+110 IKSFEELDIPEM
-122 TPETRAKLVSEAI
+122 TPETRAKYISSAI
-135 SELDQFLV
+135 SGLDQLLE
-143 DVEMDIR
+143 DIEMDIR
-150 SELGVFKD
+150 SDQGVFKD
-158 LKKKGEEI
+158 LKKQGEAI
-166 DVKEVKP
+166 DIKEVKS

-197 QASATLYQEWEECR
+197 QASARLYQEWEEYR

-217 FVSSGHWN
+217 FVSSGHWT
-225 DEERAE
+225 DEECAA

-294 NSSCY
+294 NSSYC
-299 EQHPDFLSF
+299 EQQPDFRSF

-316 KNDSDLLAEII
+316 KNDQDLLADII

-365 VADLLEA
+365 VADLLDA
-372 DEDMRNI
+372 DEDMRNLFEI
-379 FGVEDDEETSD
+379 DEDEETSE

-399 INTDEDGDPA
+399 INTDEDGVDN

-442 EFFTHLYNWFMP
+442 DFFTHLYNWFMP
-454 FYLKNPHITEALGFV
+454 FYLKNPHVTEALGFV

-491 SLANLIVSHP
+491 SLANLIISHP

-511 YDDPEDEED
+511 YDDPEDEGD
-520 GSKPADEEEIVNE
+520 GSEPADEEEIVNE
-533 FFKEPEEHRAK
+533 FFKEPGEHRAK

-560 YKEKDELF
+560 YKGKDELF

-610 PDMVDVML
+610 PDMVEVML

-643 SLRMAVD
+643 SLRMAVS

-660 DMKPV
+660 DMKQV
-665 YLQLGICYRK
+665 YLQLGICYRN
-675 LCQVD
+675 LIQVD

-704 KLEKLKFIVMN
+704 KLDKLKFIVMN
-715 NRLEEA
+715 NRFEEA

-732 PESQMAGALLT
+732 PENQMAGALLT
-743 QLLIKIGGEHT
+743 QLLIKIGGEHA
-754 EGNFQKAHQRLDEY
+754 EENFQKAHQRLDEY
-768 FAEVNEL
+768 FAEANEL
-775 FGSFEKMKKS
+775 FGSFEKMKKE
-785 GKDPKNMMMQAMD
+785 GKDTKNMMMQAMD

-826 QPKKAVGPFFRA
+826 QPKKALEPFFRA
-838 YAYYED
+838 YAYYVE
-844 KDQDVFFEVLRE
+844 KDENVFFEALKE

-867 FTDIMIIYNQV
+867 YTDLMIIYNQV
-878 VAEHQQSQEELKKY
+878 VAEHQQTEDELKKY

>member
-10 ESNNS
+10 ESNN
-15 ENEANNPENEANNSE
+15 PEEV
-30 NEPLDQKELLE
+30 LDQDELLE
-41 DVAEIRQMIHQ
+41 KIDEMRQLIHQ
-52 QRFAECNPMLF
+52 QRFTECKPLLVAVFTPLPSN
-63 AIIKNCPNQQ
+63 KQYVN
-73 PYIHR
+73 R
-78 LVQGLLST
+78 LLQSLLT
-86 VIANLSLFQRKKMS
+86 ALAANMSLFQRKKIPDG
-100 SVMLGFLKQD
+100 VFGFPLQH
-110 AKAIKEFEIPET
+110 IKSFEELDIPEM
-122 TPETRAKLVSEAI
+122 TPETRAKYISSAI
-135 SELDQFLV
+135 SGLDQLLE
-143 DVEMDIR
+143 DIEMDIR
-150 SELGVFKD
+150 SDQGVFKD
-158 LKKKGEEI
+158 LKKQGEAI
-166 DVKEVKP
+166 DIKEVKP

-197 QASATLYQEWEECR
+197 QASATLYQEWEEYR

-217 FVSSGHWN
+217 FVSSGYWN

-299 EQHPDFLSF
+299 EQHPDFRSF

-316 KNDSDLLAEII
+316 KNDPDLLADII

-340 QKSIDYTNDIMSSLS
+340 QKSIDYTNDIMASLS
-355 KRFLGDLKNK
+355 KRFLGDLKDK

-379 FGVEDDEETSD
+379 FGVEDDEETS

-399 INTDEDGDPA
+399 INTDEDGIDN

-442 EFFTHLYNWFMP
+442 DFFTHLYNWFMP
-454 FYLKNPHITEALGFV
+454 FYLKNPHVTEALGFV

-491 SLANLIVSHP
+491 SLANLIISHP

-511 YDDPEDEED
+511 YDDPEDEGD
-520 GSKPADEEEIVNE
+520 GSEPADEEEIVNE
-533 FFKEPEEHRAK
+533 FFKEPGEHRAK

-560 YKEKDELF
+560 YKGKDELF

-610 PDMVDVML
+610 PDLVEVML

-643 SLRMAVD
+643 SLCMAVD
-650 HFKEMLKMQP
+650 HFKKMLKIKP
-660 DMKPV
+660 DMKQV
-665 YLQLGICYRK
+665 YLQLGICYRN
-675 LCQVD
+675 LIQVD

-698 EELFEL
+698 EELFKL
-704 KLEKLKFIVMN
+704 KLDKLKFIVMN
-715 NRLEEA
+715 NRFEEA

-732 PESQMAGALLT
+732 PENQMAGALLT
-743 QLLIKIGGEHT
+743 QLLIKIGGEHA
-754 EGNFQKAHQRLDEY
+754 EENFQKAHQRLDEY
-768 FAEVNEL
+768 FAEANEL
-775 FGSFEKMKKS
+775 FGSFEKMKKE
-785 GKDPKNMMMQAMD
+785 GKDTKNMMMQAMD

-826 QPKKAVGPFFRA
+826 QPKKAMGPFFRA
-838 YAYYED
+838 YAYYVE
-844 KDQDVFFEVLRE
+844 KDENVFFEALKE
-856 DYKWLKNYGCS
+856 DYKWLKDYGCS
-867 FTDIMIIYNQV
+867 YTDLMIIYNQV
-878 VAEHQQSQEELKKY
+878 VAEHQKSQEEIKKY

>member
-10 ESNNS
+10 ESNN
-15 ENEANNPENEANNSE
+15 PEEDV
-30 NEPLDQKELLE
+30 LDQDFLLE
-41 DVAEIRQMIHQ
+41 KVDEMRDLIHQ
-52 QRFAECNPMLF
+52 QRFTECKPILV
-63 AIIKNCPNQQ
+63 AIFENCPNHKQ
-73 PYIHR
+73 YMRR
-78 LVQGLLST
+78 LMHGLLKT
-86 VIANLSLFQRKKMS
+86 VLANMSLLQCKKLPDD
-100 SVMLGFLKQD
+100 MLGFLKQYVKPSEELD
-110 AKAIKEFEIPET
+110 IPEM
-122 TPETRAKLVSEAI
+122 TPEARTKFVFGAV
-135 SELDQFLV
+135 SELDQLLV
-143 DVEMDIR
+143 DIEMDIR
-150 SELGVFKD
+150 SDQGIFKD
-158 LKKKGEEI
+158 LKKQGEAI
-166 DVKEVKP
+166 DIKEVKP

-197 QASATLYQEWEECR
+197 QASARLYQEWEEYR
-211 EKIFGR
+211 EKIFDR
-217 FVSSGHWN
+217 FVSSGYWN
-225 DEERAE
+225 NEERAV

-260 FDMGKFTLLYDIYRQ
+260 FDMGKFTLLYDIYRLA
-275 TDDDEV
+275 DDDEV
-281 KVRALLGWLLVSM
+281 KVRALLGWLLVST
-294 NSSCY
+294 NCGSY
-299 EQHPDFLSF
+299 EQQPDFRSF

-316 KNDSDLLAEII
+316 KNDPDLLAEII

-340 QKSIDYTNDIMSSLS
+340 QKSIDYTNDIMASLS
-355 KRFLGDLKNK
+355 KRFLDDLRDK

-379 FGVEDDEETSD
+379 FGIEDDEETS
-390 EESPIRSVD
+390 EESPIRSD
-399 INTDEDGDPA
+399 DTNTDEDRIPNLDA
-409 LNVGVDSPLSMD
+409 DIESPLSMD

-491 SLANLIVSHP
+491 SLANLIISHP

-520 GSKPADEEEIVNE
+520 GSESADEEEIVKE
-533 FFKEPEEHRAK
+533 FFNEPEEHRAK

-554 LRFSKF
+554 MRFSKF
-560 YKEKDELF
+560 YTAKDEIF
-568 TILDELDDDKP
+568 NIFDELDDDKP

-610 PDMVDVML
+610 PDLVEVML

-638 KEDDH
+638 KGDNH

-650 HFKEMLKMQP
+650 YFKKMLKIKP
-660 DMKPV
+660 DMKQV
-665 YLQLGICYRK
+665 YLQLGTCYRN
-675 LCQVD
+675 LIQVD

-704 KLEKLKFIVMN
+704 KLDKLKFIVMN
-715 NRLEEA
+715 NRFEEA

-732 PESQMAGALLT
+732 PENQMAGALLT
-743 QLLIKIGGEHT
+743 QLLIKIGGEHA
-754 EGNFQKAHQRLDEY
+754 EENFQKAHQRLDEY

-775 FGSFEKMKKS
+775 FGSFEKMKKA
-785 GKDPKNMMMQAMD
+785 GKDTKNMMMQAMD

-807 KAAEA
+807 KLAEA

-826 QPKKAVGPFFRA
+826 QPKKAMGPFFRV
-838 YAYYED
+838 YAYYVE
-844 KDQDVFFEVLRE
+844 KDENVFFEALKE

-867 FTDIMIIYNQV
+867 YTDLMIIYNQV
-878 VAEHQQSQEELKKY
+878 VAEHQKSQEEIKKY

>member
-10 ESNNS
+10 ESNN
-15 ENEANNPENEANNSE
+15 PEEDV
-30 NEPLDQKELLE
+30 LDQDFLLE
-41 DVAEIRQMIHQ
+41 KVDEMRDLIHQ
-52 QRFAECNPMLF
+52 QRFTECKPILV
-63 AIIKNCPNQQ
+63 AIFENCPNHKQ
-73 PYIHR
+73 YMRR
-78 LVQGLLST
+78 LMHGLLKT
-86 VIANLSLFQRKKMS
+86 VLANMSLLQCKKLPDD
-100 SVMLGFLKQD
+100 MLGFLKQYVKSSEELD
-110 AKAIKEFEIPET
+110 IPEM
-122 TPETRAKLVSEAI
+122 TPEARTKFVFGAV
-135 SELDQFLV
+135 SELDQLLV
-143 DVEMDIR
+143 DIEMDIR
-150 SELGVFKD
+150 SDQGIFKD
-158 LKKKGEEI
+158 LKKQGEAI
-166 DVKEVKP
+166 DIKEVKP

-197 QASATLYQEWEECR
+197 QASARLYQEWEEYR
-211 EKIFGR
+211 EKIFDR
-217 FVSSGHWN
+217 FVSSGYWN
-225 DEERAE
+225 NEERAV

-260 FDMGKFTLLYDIYRQ
+260 FDMGKFTLLYDIYRLA
-275 TDDDEV
+275 DDDEV
-281 KVRALLGWLLVSM
+281 KVRALLGWLLVYTNCGS
-294 NSSCY
+294 Y
-299 EQHPDFLSF
+299 EQQPDFRSF

-316 KNDSDLLAEII
+316 KNDPDLLAEII

-340 QKSIDYTNDIMSSLS
+340 QKSIDYTNDIMASLS
-355 KRFLGDLKNK
+355 KRFLDDLRDK

-379 FGVEDDEETSD
+379 FGIEDDEETS
-390 EESPIRSVD
+390 EESPIRSD
-399 INTDEDGDPA
+399 DTNTDEDRIPNLDA
-409 LNVGVDSPLSMD
+409 DIESPLSMD

-491 SLANLIVSHP
+491 SLANLIVSHS

-520 GSKPADEEEIVNE
+520 GSESADEEEIVKE
-533 FFKEPEEHRAK
+533 FFNEPEEHRAK

-554 LRFSKF
+554 MRFSKF
-560 YKEKDELF
+560 YTAKDEIF
-568 TILDELDDDKP
+568 NIFDELDDDKP

-610 PDMVDVML
+610 PDLVEVML

-638 KEDDH
+638 KGDNH

-650 HFKEMLKMQP
+650 HFKKMLKIKP
-660 DMKPV
+660 DMKQV
-665 YLQLGICYRK
+665 YLQLGTCYRN
-675 LCQVD
+675 LIQVD

-704 KLEKLKFIVMN
+704 KLDKLKFIVMN
-715 NRLEEA
+715 NRFEEA

-732 PESQMAGALLT
+732 PENQMAGALLT
-743 QLLIKIGGEHT
+743 QLLIKIGGEHA
-754 EGNFQKAHQRLDEY
+754 EENFQKAHQRLDEY

-775 FGSFEKMKKS
+775 FGSFEKMKKA
-785 GKDPKNMMMQAMD
+785 GKDTKNMMMQAMD

-807 KAAEA
+807 KLAEA

-826 QPKKAVGPFFRA
+826 QPKKAMGPFFRV
-838 YAYYED
+838 YAYYVE
-844 KDQDVFFEVLRE
+844 KDENVFFEALKE

-867 FTDIMIIYNQV
+867 YTDLMIIYNQV
-878 VAEHQQSQEELKKY
+878 VAEHQKSQEEIKKY

>member
-10 ESNNS
+10 ESNN
-15 ENEANNPENEANNSE
+15 PEEVLA
-30 NEPLDQKELLE
+30 QKELLE
-41 DVAEIRQMIHQ
+41 DVVEIRQMIHQ

-63 AIIKNCPNQQ
+63 AIVKNSPNHQ

-86 VIANLSLFQRKKMS
+86 VIASLSLFQRKKIS
-100 SVMLGFLKQD
+100 TEMLGFLKLD
-110 AKAIKEFEIPET
+110 AKAVKEFKIPET
-122 TPETRAKLVSEAI
+122 TPEGRAKLVSEAI

-143 DVEMDIR
+143 DIEMDIR
-150 SELGVFKD
+150 SEQGIFKD
-158 LKKKGEEI
+158 LKKLGEEI
-166 DVKEVKP
+166 DIKEVKP

-197 QASATLYQEWEECR
+197 QASARLYQEWEEYR
-211 EKIFGR
+211 EKIFDR
-217 FVSSGHWN
+217 FVSSGYWN
-225 DEERAE
+225 DEERAV

-260 FDMGKFTLLYDIYRQ
+260 FDMGKFTLLYDIYRLA
-275 TDDDEV
+275 DDDEV
-281 KVRALLGWLLVSM
+281 KVRALLGWLLVST
-294 NSSCY
+294 NCGCY
-299 EQHPDFLSF
+299 EQQPDFRSF

-340 QKSIDYTNDIMSSLS
+340 QKSIDYTNDIMASLS
-355 KRFLGDLKNK
+355 KRFLGDLKDK
-365 VADLLEA
+365 VANLLEA
-372 DEDMRNI
+372 DEDMQNI
-379 FGVEDDEETSD
+379 FGIEDDEETS

-399 INTDEDGDPA
+399 INTDEDGIPNLD
-409 LNVGVDSPLSMD
+409 VDMDSPLSMD

-442 EFFTHLYNWFMP
+442 DFFTHLYNWFMP
-454 FYLKNPHITEALGFV
+454 FYLKNPHVTEALGFV

-491 SLANLIVSHP
+491 SLANLIISHP

-511 YDDPEDEED
+511 YDDPEDEGD
-520 GSKPADEEEIVNE
+520 GSEPADEEEIVNE
-533 FFKEPEEHRAK
+533 YFKEPGEHRAK

-560 YKEKDELF
+560 YTAKDEIF
-568 TILDELDDDKP
+568 NILDELDDDKP

-610 PDMVDVML
+610 PDLVKVML

-638 KEDDH
+638 KGDDH

-650 HFKEMLKMQP
+650 HFKKMLKIKP
-660 DMKPV
+660 DMKQV
-665 YLQLGICYRK
+665 YLQLGICYRN
-675 LCQVD
+675 LIQVD

-704 KLEKLKFIVMN
+704 KLDKLKFIVMN
-715 NRLEEA
+715 NRFEEA

-732 PESQMAGALLT
+732 PENQMAGALLT
-743 QLLIKIGGEHT
+743 QLLIKIGGEHA
-754 EGNFQKAHQRLDEY
+754 EENFLKAHQRLDEY
-768 FAEVNEL
+768 FAEANEL
-775 FGSFEKMKKS
+775 FGSFEKMKKE
-785 GKDPKNMMMQAMD
+785 GKDTKNMMMQAMD

-826 QPKKAVGPFFRA
+826 QPKKAMGPFFRA
-838 YAYYED
+838 YAYYVE
-844 KDQDVFFEVLRE
+844 KDENVFFEALKE

-867 FTDIMIIYNQV
+867 YTDLMIIYNQV
-878 VAEHQQSQEELKKY
+878 VAEHQQSQEEIKKY

>member
-10 ESNNS
+10 ESNN
-15 ENEANNPENEANNSE
+15 PEEVLA
-30 NEPLDQKELLE
+30 QKELLE
-41 DVAEIRQMIHQ
+41 DVVEIRQMIHQ

-63 AIIKNCPNQQ
+63 AIIKNSPNHQ

-86 VIANLSLFQRKKMS
+86 VIASLSLFQRKKIS
-100 SVMLGFLKQD
+100 TEMLGFLELD
-110 AKAIKEFEIPET
+110 AKAVKEFKIPET
-122 TPETRAKLVSEAI
+122 TPEGRAKLVSDAI

-143 DVEMDIR
+143 DIEMDIR
-150 SELGVFKD
+150 SEQGIFKD
-158 LKKKGEEI
+158 LKKQGEAI
-166 DVKEVKP
+166 DIKEVKP

-197 QASATLYQEWEECR
+197 QASACLYQEWEEYR
-211 EKIFGR
+211 EKIFDR
-217 FVSSGHWN
+217 FVTAGYWN
-225 DEERAE
+225 DEERAV

-260 FDMGKFTLLYDIYRQ
+260 FDMGKFTLLYDIYRLA
-275 TDDDEV
+275 DDDEV
-281 KVRALLGWLLVSM
+281 KVRALLGWLLVST
-294 NSSCY
+294 NCGCY
-299 EQHPDFLSF
+299 EQHPDFRSF

-316 KNDSDLLAEII
+316 KNDPDLLAEII

-340 QKSIDYTNDIMSSLS
+340 QKSIDYTNDIMASLS
-355 KRFLGDLKNK
+355 KRFLGDLKDK

-379 FGVEDDEETSD
+379 FEIDEDEETS

-399 INTDEDGDPA
+399 INTDEDGIDNLDA
-409 LNVGVDSPLSMD
+409 DIESPLSMD

-520 GSKPADEEEIVNE
+520 GCVSADEEEIVKE
-533 FFKEPEEHRAK
+533 FFNEPEEHRAK

-610 PDMVDVML
+610 PDLVEVML

-638 KEDDH
+638 KGDNH
-643 SLRMAVD
+643 SLCMAVD
-650 HFKEMLKMQP
+650 HFKKMLKIKP
-660 DMKPV
+660 DMKQV
-665 YLQLGICYRK
+665 YLQLGICYRN
-675 LCQVD
+675 LIQMD

-704 KLEKLKFIVMN
+704 KLDKLKFIVMN
-715 NRLEEA
+715 NRFEEA

-732 PESQMAGALLT
+732 PENQMAGALLT
-743 QLLIKIGGEHT
+743 QLLIKIGGEHA
-754 EGNFQKAHQRLDEY
+754 EENFQKAHQRLDEY

-775 FGSFEKMKKS
+775 FGSFEKMKKE
-785 GKDPKNMMMQAMD
+785 GKDTKNMMMQAMD

-807 KAAEA
+807 KLAEA

-826 QPKKAVGPFFRA
+826 QPKKAMGPFFRA
-838 YAYYED
+838 YAYYVE
-844 KDQDVFFEVLRE
+844 KDENVFFEALKE

-867 FTDIMIIYNQV
+867 YTDLMIIYNQV
-878 VAEHQQSQEELKKY
+878 VAEHQKSQEEIKKY

>member
-10 ESNNS
+10 ESNN
-15 ENEANNPENEANNSE
+15 PEEDV
-30 NEPLDQKELLE
+30 LDQDFLLE
-41 DVAEIRQMIHQ
+41 KVDEMRDLIHQ
-52 QRFAECNPMLF
+52 QRFSECKPMLVEVFTPFSSNKQYINRLMQSLLTSLF
-63 AIIKNCPNQQ
+63 ANM
-73 PYIHR
+73 
-78 LVQGLLST
+78 
-86 VIANLSLFQRKKMS
+86 SLFQRKKIPDGVFGIPIQHNKS
-100 SVMLGFLKQD
+100 
-110 AKAIKEFEIPET
+110 FEELDIPEM
-122 TPETRAKLVSEAI
+122 TPETRAKYI
-135 SELDQFLV
+135 SSTISGLDQLLV

-150 SELGVFKD
+150 SDQGVFKD
-158 LKKKGEEI
+158 LKKLGEEI
-166 DVKEVKP
+166 DIKEVKS

-197 QASATLYQEWEECR
+197 QASARLYQEWEECR

-217 FVSSGHWN
+217 FVSSGYWN
-225 DEERAE
+225 DEERAA

-281 KVRALLGWLLVSM
+281 KVRALLGWLLVST
-294 NSSCY
+294 NCGCY
-299 EQHPDFLSF
+299 EQQPDFRSF

-365 VADLLEA
+365 VADLLDA
-372 DEDMRNI
+372 DEDMRNL
-379 FGVEDDEETSD
+379 FGIDEDEETSE

-399 INTDEDGDPA
+399 INTDEDGVDN
-409 LNVGVDSPLSMD
+409 LNVDVDSPLSMD

-442 EFFTHLYNWFMP
+442 DFFTHLYNWFMP
-454 FYLKNPHITEALGFV
+454 FYLKNPHVTEALGFV

-491 SLANLIVSHP
+491 SLANLIISHP

-511 YDDPEDEED
+511 YDDPEDEGD
-520 GSKPADEEEIVNE
+520 GSEPADEEEIVNE
-533 FFKEPEEHRAK
+533 FFKEPGEHRAK

-610 PDMVDVML
+610 PDMVEVML

-638 KEDDH
+638 KGDDH

-650 HFKEMLKMQP
+650 HFKKMLKIKP
-660 DMKPV
+660 DMKQV
-665 YLQLGICYRK
+665 YLQLGICYRN
-675 LCQVD
+675 LIQVD

-704 KLEKLKFIVMN
+704 KLDKLKFIVMN
-715 NRLEEA
+715 NRFEEA

-732 PESQMAGALLT
+732 PENQMAGALLT
-743 QLLIKIGGEHT
+743 QLLIKIGGEHA
-754 EGNFQKAHQRLDEY
+754 EENFQKAHQRLDEY

-775 FGSFEKMKKS
+775 FGSFDKMKKS
-785 GKDPKNMMMQAMD
+785 GKDTKNMMMQAMD

-807 KAAEA
+807 KLAEA
-812 YNNYSLGLLALIEH
+812 YNNYSQGLLALIEH
-826 QPKKAVGPFFRA
+826 QPKKALEPFFRA
-838 YAYYED
+838 YAYYVE
-844 KDQDVFFEVLRE
+844 KDEDVFFEALKE

-867 FTDIMIIYNQV
+867 YTDLMIIYNQV
-878 VAEHQQSQEELKKY
+878 VAEHQQTEDELKKY

>member
-10 ESNNS
+10 ESNN
-15 ENEANNPENEANNSE
+15 PEEVLA
-30 NEPLDQKELLE
+30 QKELLE
-41 DVAEIRQMIHQ
+41 DVVEIRQMIHQ

-63 AIIKNCPNQQ
+63 AIIKNSPDHL

-86 VIANLSLFQRKKMS
+86 VIASLSLFQRKKMS
-100 SVMLGFLKQD
+100 TEMLDFLKLD
-110 AKAIKEFEIPET
+110 AKAIKEFKIPET
-122 TPETRAKLVSEAI
+122 TPEARAKLVSEAI

-143 DVEMDIR
+143 DIEMDIR
-150 SELGVFKD
+150 SEQGIFKD
-158 LKKKGEEI
+158 LKKQGEAI
-166 DVKEVKP
+166 DIKEVKP

-197 QASATLYQEWEECR
+197 QASARLYQEWEEYR
-211 EKIFGR
+211 EKIFVR
-217 FVSSGHWN
+217 FVSSGYWN
-225 DEERAE
+225 DEERAV

-260 FDMGKFTLLYDIYRQ
+260 FDMGKFTLLYDIYRLA
-275 TDDDEV
+275 DDDEV
-281 KVRALLGWLLVSM
+281 KVRALLGWLLVST
-294 NSSCY
+294 NCGCY
-299 EQHPDFLSF
+299 EQQPDFRSF

-340 QKSIDYTNDIMSSLS
+340 QKSIDYTNDIMASLS
-355 KRFLGDLKNK
+355 KRFLGDLKDK

-379 FGVEDDEETSD
+379 FGIDEDEETS

-399 INTDEDGDPA
+399 INTDEDGIDNLDA
-409 LNVGVDSPLSMD
+409 DIESPLSMD

-511 YDDPEDEED
+511 YDDPEDEGD
-520 GSKPADEEEIVNE
+520 GSESADEEEIVNE
-533 FFKEPEEHRAK
+533 FFKEPGEHRAK

-560 YKEKDELF
+560 YTAKDEIF
-568 TILDELDDDKP
+568 NILDELDDDKP

-610 PDMVDVML
+610 PDLVEVML

-638 KEDDH
+638 KGDNH

-650 HFKEMLKMQP
+650 HFKKMLKIKP
-660 DMKPV
+660 DMKQV
-665 YLQLGICYRK
+665 YLQLGICYRN
-675 LCQVD
+675 LIQVD

-704 KLEKLKFIVMN
+704 KLDKLKFIVMN
-715 NRLEEA
+715 NRFEEA

-732 PESQMAGALLT
+732 PENQMAGALLT
-743 QLLIKIGGEHT
+743 QLLIKIGGEHA
-754 EGNFQKAHQRLDEY
+754 EENFQKAHQRLDEY

-775 FGSFEKMKKS
+775 FGSFEKMKKE
-785 GKDPKNMMMQAMD
+785 GKDTKNMMMQAMD

-807 KAAEA
+807 KLAEA

-826 QPKKAVGPFFRA
+826 QPKKAMGPLFRA
-838 YAYYED
+838 YAYYVE
-844 KDQDVFFEVLRE
+844 KDENVFFEALKE

-867 FTDIMIIYNQV
+867 YTDLMIIYNQV
-878 VAEHQQSQEELKKY
+878 VAEHQKSQEEIKKY

>member
-10 ESNNS
+10 ESNN
-15 ENEANNPENEANNSE
+15 PEEDV
-30 NEPLDQKELLE
+30 LDQDFLLE
-41 DVAEIRQMIHQ
+41 KVDEMRDLIHQ
-52 QRFAECNPMLF
+52 QRFTECKPILV
-63 AIIKNCPNQQ
+63 AIFENCPNHKQ
-73 PYIHR
+73 YMRR
-78 LVQGLLST
+78 LMHGLLKT
-86 VIANLSLFQRKKMS
+86 VLANMSLLQCKKLPDD
-100 SVMLGFLKQD
+100 MLGFLKQYVKPSEELD
-110 AKAIKEFEIPET
+110 IPEM
-122 TPETRAKLVSEAI
+122 TPEARTKFVFGAV
-135 SELDQFLV
+135 SELDQLLV
-143 DVEMDIR
+143 DIEMDIR
-150 SELGVFKD
+150 SDQGIFKD
-158 LKKKGEEI
+158 LKKQGEAI
-166 DVKEVKP
+166 DIKEVKP

-197 QASATLYQEWEECR
+197 QASARLYQEWEEYR
-211 EKIFGR
+211 EKIFDR
-217 FVSSGHWN
+217 FVSSGYWN
-225 DEERAE
+225 NEERAV

-260 FDMGKFTLLYDIYRQ
+260 FDMGKFTLLYDIYRLA
-275 TDDDEV
+275 DDDEV
-281 KVRALLGWLLVSM
+281 KVRALLGWLLVST
-294 NSSCY
+294 NCGSY
-299 EQHPDFLSF
+299 EQQPDFRSF

-316 KNDSDLLAEII
+316 KNDPDLLAEII

-340 QKSIDYTNDIMSSLS
+340 QKSIDYTNDIMASLS
-355 KRFLGDLKNK
+355 KRFLDDLRDK

-379 FGVEDDEETSD
+379 FGIEDDEETS
-390 EESPIRSVD
+390 EESPIRSD
-399 INTDEDGDPA
+399 DTNTDEDRIPNLDA
-409 LNVGVDSPLSMD
+409 DIESPLSMD

-491 SLANLIVSHP
+491 SLANLIVSHS

-520 GSKPADEEEIVNE
+520 GSEPADEEEIVNE
-533 FFKEPEEHRAK
+533 FFNEPEEHRAK

-554 LRFSKF
+554 MRFSKF
-560 YKEKDELF
+560 YTAKDEIF
-568 TILDELDDDKP
+568 NILDELDDDKP

-610 PDMVDVML
+610 PDLVEVML

-638 KEDDH
+638 KGDNH

-650 HFKEMLKMQP
+650 HFKKMLKIKP
-660 DMKPV
+660 DMKQV
-665 YLQLGICYRK
+665 YLQLGTCYRN
-675 LCQVD
+675 LIQVD

-704 KLEKLKFIVMN
+704 KLDKLKFIVMN
-715 NRLEEA
+715 NRFEEA

-732 PESQMAGALLT
+732 PENQMAGALLT
-743 QLLIKIGGEHT
+743 QLLIKIGGEHA
-754 EGNFQKAHQRLDEY
+754 EENFQKAHQRLDEY

-775 FGSFEKMKKS
+775 FGSFEKMKKA
-785 GKDPKNMMMQAMD
+785 GKDTKNMMMQAMD

-807 KAAEA
+807 KLAEA

-826 QPKKAVGPFFRA
+826 QPKKAMGPFFRV
-838 YAYYED
+838 YAYYVE
-844 KDQDVFFEVLRE
+844 KDENVFFEALKE

-867 FTDIMIIYNQV
+867 YTDLMIIYNQV
-878 VAEHQQSQEELKKY
+878 VAEHQKSQEEIKKY

>member
-10 ESNNS
+10 ESNN
-15 ENEANNPENEANNSE
+15 PEEDV
-30 NEPLDQKELLE
+30 LDQDFLLE
-41 DVAEIRQMIHQ
+41 KVDEMRDLIHQ
-52 QRFAECNPMLF
+52 QRFTECKPILV
-63 AIIKNCPNQQ
+63 AIFENCPNHKQ
-73 PYIHR
+73 YMRR
-78 LVQGLLST
+78 LMHGLLKT
-86 VIANLSLFQRKKMS
+86 VLANMSLLQCKKLPDD
-100 SVMLGFLKQD
+100 MLGFLKQYVKPSEELD
-110 AKAIKEFEIPET
+110 IPEM
-122 TPETRAKLVSEAI
+122 TPVARTKFVFGAV
-135 SELDQFLV
+135 SELDQLLV
-143 DVEMDIR
+143 DIEMDIR
-150 SELGVFKD
+150 SDQGIFKD
-158 LKKKGEEI
+158 LKKQGEAI
-166 DVKEVKP
+166 DIKEVKP

-197 QASATLYQEWEECR
+197 QASARLYQEWEEYR
-211 EKIFGR
+211 EKIFDR
-217 FVSSGHWN
+217 FVSSGYWN
-225 DEERAE
+225 NEERAV

-260 FDMGKFTLLYDIYRQ
+260 FDMGKFTLLYDIYRLA
-275 TDDDEV
+275 DDDEV
-281 KVRALLGWLLVSM
+281 KVRALLGWLLVST
-294 NSSCY
+294 NCGSY
-299 EQHPDFLSF
+299 EQQPDFRSF

-316 KNDSDLLAEII
+316 KNDPDLLAEII

-340 QKSIDYTNDIMSSLS
+340 QKSIDYTNDIMASLS
-355 KRFLGDLKNK
+355 KRFLDDLRDK

-379 FGVEDDEETSD
+379 FGIEDDEETS
-390 EESPIRSVD
+390 EESPIRSD
-399 INTDEDGDPA
+399 DTNTDEDRIPNLDA
-409 LNVGVDSPLSMD
+409 DIESPLSMD

-491 SLANLIVSHP
+491 SLANLIVSHS

-520 GSKPADEEEIVNE
+520 GSESADEEEIVKE
-533 FFKEPEEHRAK
+533 FFNEPEEHRAK

-554 LRFSKF
+554 MRFSKF
-560 YKEKDELF
+560 YTAKDEIF
-568 TILDELDDDKP
+568 NIFDELDDDKP

-610 PDMVDVML
+610 PDLVEVML

-638 KEDDH
+638 KGDNH

-650 HFKEMLKMQP
+650 HFKKMLKIKP
-660 DMKPV
+660 DMKQV
-665 YLQLGICYRK
+665 YLQLGTCYRN
-675 LCQVD
+675 LIQVD

-704 KLEKLKFIVMN
+704 KLDKLKFIVMN
-715 NRLEEA
+715 NRFEEA

-732 PESQMAGALLT
+732 PENQMAGALLT
-743 QLLIKIGGEHT
+743 QLLIKIGGEHA
-754 EGNFQKAHQRLDEY
+754 EENFQKAHQRLDEY

-775 FGSFEKMKKS
+775 FGSFEKMKKA
-785 GKDPKNMMMQAMD
+785 GKDTKNMMMQAMD

-807 KAAEA
+807 KLSEA

-826 QPKKAVGPFFRA
+826 QPKKAMGPFFRV
-838 YAYYED
+838 YAYYVE
-844 KDQDVFFEVLRE
+844 KDENVFFEALKE

-867 FTDIMIIYNQV
+867 YTDLMIIYNQV
-878 VAEHQQSQEELKKY
+878 VAEHQKSQEEIKKY